1 MPQIKF
7 DIRGDNKELLDKLQQ
22 TQQAINATIGQ
33 LSQGGQQV
41 DKTFSRLGASIDKI
55 TKNAL
60 GGLKTMTAAMLGYTA
75 ISKVGDYMQEMIAN
89 VGQFNKAMTEV
100 STISKEVTENMADY
114 KKQVAGLTAEI
125 PIGATEAAKALYQ
138 IVSAGQEGADAM
150 KVLEVSAK
158 AAVGGGTETATAAD
172 AITTLLN
179 AYHLSASEAES
190 ISDKLFTTVRLGKT
204 TMTELGASIA
214 QAAPTAAAYGVSMNE
229 LLGAVATLT
238 KQGVPTAIAMTQIN
252 AAITEAVNVL
262 GDSAFEG
269 RTFAEAL
276 GEIRDSADG
285 SMTALKGSITNIRAL
300 KGALGL
306 TGDAASTAKSDLEAM
321 ANATGAAES
330 AFQKMNNTAGASAE
344 RLKSHFQAAIMPIAS
359 TTKSVSKFITDSLN
373 KAFDTGAMEDFAVT
387 LAGLVAGIGVYKA
400 SVLIATRM
408 SEGHTIA
415 SLAEAKAIAIKTKAQ
430 LAFNRALALS
440 PAEIVAISTAAL
452 AVAVYKLATAETGA
466 EAATTRLNEKLE
478 AQKRHQAELNER
490 NQKAIDMGSDVK
502 ASITERRKAIEE
514 LASRYPKII
523 SKYVD
528 EEYHLT
534 NILQLNKEIA
544 EYEGNRQTTVN
555 RKEQKDAER
564 YAGIYRKMVQSKNSS
579 ALLSQYKID
588 SSAYL
593 SPDETRTLSEANE
606 KYYDDNGFWASA
618 SSTVEERLAYFD
630 RIAKGLKKVEDSKA
644 TGKAIDKFNTTLKG
658 RDKGDLKRWQNV
670 FIKAQQ
676 RFRNGIKAV
685 NVKGFG
691 TLTEEQVALLLNSVT
706 KTDTSK
712 SSTAEKGYSYWEKE
726 RDKYETQMKK
736 YASGTKAFTQAR
748 KKFLEAEAELK
759 KYSKDDGSASTLQTN
774 KKNADDRQRL
784 ADTQTKA
791 KKEALRAKID
801 AEQAT
806 TQYEIDSLRDGSE
819 KRIKQIKFDNEKE
832 LEAIRRAKEDAVQA
846 HEDRARAIWEA
857 QNPNAGEQNRT
868 WENSGKVGKR
878 FDLTDEEK
886 KMFSARESL
895 AKETLNKQ
903 LEAEA
908 KANNQYMIDYLKQY
922 GSYEQQRL
930 AITEET
936 EKEIARLRAS
946 GASEWQVESAKE
958 VGKAQ
963 LDKLKSD
970 NVFDSI
976 DWNNVFG
983 DLQNKTKRYLVSLR
997 TQLEDILKDG
1007 SLKSIEDIEKI
1018 QKKIAEIREEEG
1030 RKGGLLSF
1038 RGSKSLEAQRLEENA
1053 HNAQSNL
1060 SQAIGEQTKAWFD
1073 LQSVK
1078 TKGGTTEQVT
1088 IAENKLAK
1096 AREKTAKASEK
1107 ARQAEE
1113 ASKKASAQA
1122 LADWF
1127 SDAQD
1132 FIAEKGIDQLPDL
1145 LNNLGLGSVGE
1156 KVGKGLSGFNNA
1168 AGAAADFASGN
1179 YIGAVAKG
1187 VSAIKDFGSAL
1198 GIGGG
1203 NADKVNKLTEENNK
1217 AIESLTQRIDLLK
1230 SAIEKNTGAK
1240 AVNIGNSAIK
1250 AQEEINKRAMETLQ
1264 AQMGYH
1270 SAHHSNS
1277 YYASDSKIA
1286 QMYGS
1291 EVNNAISAGEDMKK
1305 SIQGLND
1312 IYDMSP
1318 EQIAAIKTYMPQLWE
1333 YLTSVGK
1340 YDKSEYWESVVQ
1352 QADKLETITASIKEN
1367 ITGMTLDNLRSE
1379 FKTSLMDMDSDVEDF
1394 ADNLTQKMTDAFLDI
1409 QLGKEGGLYDEL
1421 EKWYDQYYDKLKD
1434 EELTPGEIEDAQ
1446 KHYQDIVQKGI
1457 NLRDQIAKLTGY
1469 DSASASQKATAN
1481 GIKSITADQAD
1492 QLVGR
1497 ITAMQIAVEAN
1508 RTTNSDMAEN
1518 VTLGVNYLMRINES
1532 VSLSNETLDAILLQ
1546 NVRSNSYLED
1556 IVRYNKA
1563 MYEGWNEEIIKI
1575 RRTIEERT

>member
-138 IVSAGQEGADAM
+138 IVSAGQEGANAM

-158 AAVGGGTETATAAD
+158 AAVGGVTETATAAD
-172 AITTLLN
+172 TITTLLN

-330 AFQKMNNTAGASAE
+330 AFRKMNNTAGASAE

-359 TTKSVSKFITDSLN
+359 ATKSVSKFITDSLN
-373 KAFDTGAMEDFAVT
+373 KAFDTGAMGDFAVT
-387 LAGLVAGIGVYKA
+387 LLGLVAGIGVYNA
-400 SVLIATRM
+400 SVLIATQR
-408 SEGHTIA
+408 SKGHTIA

-440 PAEIVAISTAAL
+440 PAAKVAILTAAL
-452 AVAVYKLATAETGA
+452 AVALYKLATAETGA
-466 EAATTRLNEKLE
+466 EAAATRLNEKLE

-544 EYEGNRQTTVN
+544 EYESNRQTTVN

-564 YAGIYRKMVQSKNSS
+564 YAAIFRQIARSKGGLSS
-579 ALLSQYKID
+579 LT
-588 SSAYL
+588 
-593 SPDETRTLSEANE
+593 PDEYKTYSEAEN
-606 KYYDDNGFWASA
+606 KFTDDNNFWTVA
-618 SSTVEERLAYFD
+618 SSDAKEKAAYFD

-644 TGKAIDKFNTTLKG
+644 TGKAIDKFNTSLKG

-691 TLTEEQVALLLNSVT
+691 MLTEEQVALLLNSVT

-983 DLQNKTKRYLVSLR
+983 DLQNKTKQYLVSLR

-1113 ASKKASAQA
+1113 ASKKTSAQA

-1156 KVGKGLSGFNNA
+1156 KLGKGLSGFNNA

-1198 GIGGG
+1198 GIGEG

-1264 AQMGYH
+1264 AQMGYN
-1270 SAHHSNS
+1270 SAHHSNA

-1286 QMYGS
+1286 QMYRS

-1379 FKTSLMDMDSDVEDF
+1379 FKTTLMDMDSDVEDF

>member
-138 IVSAGQEGADAM
+138 IVSAGQQGANAM

-158 AAVGGGTETATAAD
+158 AAVGGVTETATAAD
-172 AITTLLN
+172 TITTLLN

-373 KAFDTGAMEDFAVT
+373 KAFDTGAMDDFAVT

-400 SVLIATRM
+400 SILIATRM

-430 LAFNRALALS
+430 LAFNRALAMS
-440 PAEIVAISTAAL
+440 PAAIVAISTAAL

-466 EAATTRLNEKLE
+466 EAAATRLNEKLE
-478 AQKRHQAELNER
+478 KQKRHQAELNER

-555 RKEQKDAER
+555 RKKQKDAER
-564 YAGIYRKMVQSKNSS
+564 YAAIFRKIARSKGGLSS
-579 ALLSQYKID
+579 LT
-588 SSAYL
+588 
-593 SPDETRTLSEANE
+593 PDEYKTYSEAQ
-606 KYYDDNGFWASA
+606 KKFHDDNNFWTEA
-618 SSTVEERLAYFD
+618 SSGAKEKAAYFD
-630 RIAKGLKKVEDSKA
+630 RIAKGLKKEEDSKA
-644 TGKAIDKFNTTLKG
+644 TSKAIDKFNTTLKG

-691 TLTEEQVALLLNSVT
+691 MLTEEQVALLLNSVT
-706 KTDTSK
+706 KAATSK
-712 SSTAEKGYSYWEKE
+712 SSTAEK
-726 RDKYETQMKK
+726 
-736 YASGTKAFTQAR
+736 
-748 KKFLEAEAELK
+748 
-759 KYSKDDGSASTLQTN
+759 SKDDGSASTLQTN
-774 KKNADDRQRL
+774 KKNADDRQRF

-886 KMFSARESL
+886 KMFRARESL

-922 GSYEQQRL
+922 GSYDQQRL

-983 DLQNKTKRYLVSLR
+983 DLQNKTKQYLVSLR

-1038 RGSKSLEAQRLEENA
+1038 RGSKSLEAQRLDENA

-1060 SQAIGEQTKAWFD
+1060 SQAIGEQAKAWFD

-1078 TKGGTTEQVT
+1078 TKGGTAEQVT

-1145 LNNLGLGSVGE
+1145 LNNIGLGSAGE

-1264 AQMGYH
+1264 AQMGYN
-1270 SAHHSNS
+1270 SAHHSNA

-1286 QMYGS
+1286 QMYRS

-1379 FKTSLMDMDSDVEDF
+1379 FKTTLMDMDSDVEDF

-1421 EKWYDQYYDKLKD
+1421 EKWYDQYYNKLKD

>member
-7 DIRGDNKELLDKLQQ
+7 DITGENKELLGKLQQ
-22 TQQAINATIGQ
+22 AQQAINATIGQ

-41 DKTFSRLGASIDKI
+41 DKTFSKLGASIDKI

-75 ISKVGDYMQEMIAN
+75 ISKVGDYMQEMIASA
-89 VGQFNKAMTEV
+89 GQFSKAMTEV

-114 KKQVAGLTAEI
+114 KKQVTGLTAEI

-158 AAVGGGTETATAAD
+158 AAVGGVTETATAAD
-172 AITTLLN
+172 TITTLLN

-190 ISDKLFTTVRLGKT
+190 VSDKLFTTVRLGKT

-238 KQGVPTAIAMTQIN
+238 KQGVPTALAMTQIN

-330 AFQKMNNTAGASAE
+330 AFQKMNNTAGASAQ
-344 RLKSHFQAAIMPIAS
+344 RLKNHFQEALTPLAS

-373 KAFDTGAMEDFAVT
+373 KAFDTGAMDDFAVT

-400 SVLIATRM
+400 SVLIATKA

-430 LAFNRALALS
+430 LAFNRALSLT
-440 PAEIVAISTAAL
+440 PAAMVAIAVAAL
-452 AVAVYKLATAETGA
+452 GVAIYKLATAETGA
-466 EAATTRLNEKLE
+466 EAAATRLNEKLE
-478 AQKRHQAELNER
+478 EQERHQAELNER
-490 NQKAIDMGSDVK
+490 NQKAIDLGGDVK
-502 ASITERRKAIEE
+502 ASITERRKAIED

-544 EYEGNRQTTVN
+544 EYEGNRQTTAN

-564 YAGIYRKMVQSKNSS
+564 YSAIFRKVSQSKSGVASLTPDEKNTYFEGQKKFNEDNSFWTVENSS
-579 ALLSQYKID
+579 
-588 SSAYL
+588 
-593 SPDETRTLSEANE
+593 E
-606 KYYDDNGFWASA
+606 KDKA
-618 SSTVEERLAYFD
+618 AYFD
-630 RIAKGLKKVEDSKA
+630 RIAKGLKKKEDTKA
-644 TGKAIDKFNTTLKG
+644 TGKAIDKFTTTLKG
-658 RDKGDLKRWQNV
+658 RDKNDLKRWQDV

-706 KTDTSK
+706 KAGTSK
-712 SSTAEKGYSYWEKE
+712 NGTVEKGYDYWEKE
-726 RDKYETQMKK
+726 RDKYEAQMKK
-736 YASGTKAFTQAR
+736 YASGTKSFAQAR

-759 KYSKDDGSASTLQTN
+759 KYSKDDGSASSLQTN
-774 KKNADDRQRL
+774 KKNADDSQRL
-784 ADTQTKA
+784 ADTQVKA
-791 KKEALRAKID
+791 KREAQRAKID

-857 QNPNAGEQNRT
+857 QNPNAGEQGRT

-886 KMFSARESL
+886 NMFDARESL
-895 AKETLNKQ
+895 ANDTLNKQ

-908 KANNQYMIDYLKQY
+908 KANKQYMIDYLKQY

-946 GASEWQVESAKE
+946 GASEWQVATAKE
-958 VGKAQ
+958 TGKAQ

-983 DLQNKTKRYLVSLR
+983 DLQNKTKQYLVSLR

-1030 RKGGLLSF
+1030 RKGGLFSF
-1038 RGSKSLEAQRLEENA
+1038 RGSKSLEAQRLDENA

-1060 SQAIGEQTKAWFD
+1060 SQAIGEQSKAWFD

-1078 TKGGTTEQVT
+1078 TKGGTAEQVT

-1113 ASKKASAQA
+1113 ASKKTSAQA

-1145 LNNLGLGSVGE
+1145 LNNLGLGSTGE

-1168 AGAAADFASGN
+1168 AGAVADYASGN
-1179 YIGAVAKG
+1179 YIGAVVKG

-1203 NADKVNKLTEENNK
+1203 NAAKVNKLTEENNK
-1217 AIESLTQRIDLLK
+1217 AIERLTQRIDLLK
-1230 SAIEKNTGAK
+1230 SAIDKNTGAK
-1240 AVNIGNSAIK
+1240 AVDVGNSAIK

-1264 AQMGYH
+1264 AQMGYN
-1270 SAHHSNS
+1270 SAHHSNA

-1286 QMYGS
+1286 QMYRS
-1291 EVNNAISAGEDMKK
+1291 EVNNAVKAGEDMKK
-1305 SIQGLND
+1305 SIRGLND
-1312 IYDMSP
+1312 IYDMPP

-1340 YDKSEYWESVVQ
+1340 YDKSEYWEAVVK
-1352 QADKLETITASIKEN
+1352 QADKLETITASIKNN
-1367 ITGMTLDNLRSE
+1367 ITGMTLDSLRSE
-1379 FKTSLMDMDSDVEDF
+1379 FKTTLMDMDSDMEDF

-1434 EELTPGEIEDAQ
+1434 EKLTSAEVADAQ
-1446 KHYQDIVQKGI
+1446 KSYQDIVQQGI

-1469 DSASASQKATAN
+1469 DSATASQNATAN
-1481 GIKSITADQAD
+1481 GIESITADQAD

-1497 ITAMQIAVEAN
+1497 ITAMQIAVEAD

-1518 VTLGVNYLMRINES
+1518 VTLGVNYLMRVNES

>member
-7 DIRGDNKELLDKLQQ
+7 DIRGDNKELLSKLQQ

-114 KKQVAGLTAEI
+114 KKQVAGLTADI

-138 IVSAGQEGADAM
+138 IVSAGQEGANAM

-158 AAVGGGTETATAAD
+158 AAVGGVTETATAAD
-172 AITTLLN
+172 TITTLLN

-344 RLKSHFQAAIMPIAS
+344 RLKNHFQAAIMPIAS

-373 KAFDTGAMEDFAVT
+373 KAFDTGAMGDFAVT

-430 LAFNRALALS
+430 LAFNRALAMS
-440 PAEIVAISTAAL
+440 PAAIVAISTAAL

-466 EAATTRLNEKLE
+466 EAAATRLNEKLE

-555 RKEQKDAER
+555 RKEQKNAER
-564 YAGIYRKMVQSKNSS
+564 YAAIFRKIARSKGGLSS
-579 ALLSQYKID
+579 LT
-588 SSAYL
+588 
-593 SPDETRTLSEANE
+593 PDEYKTYSEAQN
-606 KYYDDNGFWASA
+606 KFHDDNNFWTEA
-618 SSTVEERLAYFD
+618 SSGAKEKAAYFD
-630 RIAKGLKKVEDSKA
+630 RIAKGLKKAEDSKA

-691 TLTEEQVALLLNSVT
+691 MLTEEQVALLLNSVT
-706 KTDTSK
+706 KAGTSK
-712 SSTAEKGYSYWEKE
+712 SSTAEK
-726 RDKYETQMKK
+726 
-736 YASGTKAFTQAR
+736 
-748 KKFLEAEAELK
+748 
-759 KYSKDDGSASTLQTN
+759 SKDDGSASALQTN

-784 ADTQTKA
+784 ADMQTKA

-819 KRIKQIKFDNEKE
+819 KRIRQIKFDNEKE

-936 EKEIARLRAS
+936 EKEIERLRAS
-946 GASEWQVESAKE
+946 GASEWQVETAKE

-983 DLQNKTKRYLVSLR
+983 DLQNKTKQYLVSLR

-1078 TKGGTTEQVT
+1078 TKGGTAEQVT

-1145 LNNLGLGSVGE
+1145 LNNIGLGSAGE

-1203 NADKVNKLTEENNK
+1203 NAAKVNKLTEENNK
-1217 AIESLTQRIDLLK
+1217 AIETLTQRIDLLK
-1230 SAIEKNTGAK
+1230 SAIDKNTGAK

-1264 AQMGYH
+1264 AQMGYS
-1270 SAHHSNS
+1270 SAHHSNA

-1286 QMYGS
+1286 QMYRS
-1291 EVNNAISAGEDMKK
+1291 EVNNAISAGENMKK
-1305 SIQGLND
+1305 SIRGLND
-1312 IYDMSP
+1312 VYDMSP
-1318 EQIAAIKTYMPQLWE
+1318 EQIAAIKTYMPKLWE

-1340 YDKSEYWESVVQ
+1340 YDKSEYWEAVVQ
-1352 QADKLETITASIKEN
+1352 QADKLETITANVKNN

-1379 FKTSLMDMDSDVEDF
+1379 FKTTLMDMDSDVEDF

-1421 EKWYDQYYDKLKD
+1421 GKWYDYYYDKLKD
-1434 EELTPGEIEDAQ
+1434 EALTPGEIEDAQ

-1497 ITAMQIAVEAN
+1497 ITAMQIAVDAN
-1508 RTTNSDMAEN
+1508 RATNSDMAEN

>member
-138 IVSAGQEGADAM
+138 IVSSGQEGANAM

-158 AAVGGGTETATAAD
+158 AAVGGVTETATAAD
-172 AITTLLN
+172 TITTLLN

-344 RLKSHFQAAIMPIAS
+344 RLKSHFQTAIMPIAS

-440 PAEIVAISTAAL
+440 PAAIVAISTAAL

-466 EAATTRLNEKLE
+466 EAAATRLNEKLE

-544 EYEGNRQTTVN
+544 EYEANRQTTAN
-555 RKEQKDAER
+555 RKEQKDAEK
-564 YAGIYRKMVQSKNSS
+564 YAAVIRKASRSKNGVASLNPADRKLHEKAMQKFEDGNNFWTKVSS
-579 ALLSQYKID
+579 NPQDIA
-588 SSAYL
+588 
-593 SPDETRTLSEANE
+593 
-606 KYYDDNGFWASA
+606 
-618 SSTVEERLAYFD
+618 AYFD
-630 RIAKGLKKVEDSKA
+630 RIAAGLKKEEDSKA

-691 TLTEEQVALLLNSVT
+691 MLTEGQVALLLNSVT
-706 KTDTSK
+706 KTYTSK

-774 KKNADDRQRL
+774 KKNADDSQRL
-784 ADTQTKA
+784 ADMQTKA

-819 KRIKQIKFDNEKE
+819 KRIKQIKFDHEKE

-857 QNPNAGEQNRT
+857 QNPNAGEQA
-868 WENSGKVGKR
+868 NSGKVGKR

-908 KANNQYMIDYLKQY
+908 QANNQYMIDYLKQY

-983 DLQNKTKRYLVSLR
+983 DLQNKTKQYLVSLR

-1038 RGSKSLEAQRLEENA
+1038 RGSKSLEAQRLDENA
-1053 HNAQSNL
+1053 RNAQSNL

-1145 LNNLGLGSVGE
+1145 LNNIGLGSVGE
-1156 KVGKGLSGFNNA
+1156 KVGKGISGFNNA
-1168 AGAAADFASGN
+1168 SGAVADFASGN

-1203 NADKVNKLTEENNK
+1203 NAAKVNKLTEENNK
-1217 AIESLTQRIDLLK
+1217 AIETLTQRIDLLK

-1250 AQEEINKRAMETLQ
+1250 AQKEINKRAMETLK

-1270 SAHHSNS
+1270 SAHRSNS

-1286 QMYGS
+1286 QMYRS

-1305 SIQGLND
+1305 SIQGLNA

-1352 QADKLETITASIKEN
+1352 QADKLETITASVKEN

-1379 FKTSLMDMDSDVEDF
+1379 FKTTLMDMDSDVEDF

-1446 KHYQDIVQKGI
+1446 KHYQDIVQQGI

-1469 DSASASQKATAN
+1469 DSASASQEVTAN

>member
-1 MPQIKF
+1 MPQVKF
-7 DIRGDNKELLDKLQQ
+7 DITGENKELLGKLQQ
-22 TQQAINATIGQ
+22 AQQAINATIGQ

-41 DKTFSRLGASIDKI
+41 DKTFSRLDASIDKI

-138 IVSAGQEGADAM
+138 IVSAGQEGANAM

-158 AAVGGGTETATAAD
+158 AAVGGVTETATAAD
-172 AITTLLN
+172 TITTLLN

-214 QAAPTAAAYGVSMNE
+214 QAAPTAAAYGVSINE

-359 TTKSVSKFITDSLN
+359 ATKSVSKFITDSLN
-373 KAFDTGAMEDFAVT
+373 KAFDTGAMGDFAVT
-387 LAGLVAGIGVYKA
+387 LLGLVAGIGVYNA
-400 SVLIATRM
+400 SVLIATQR
-408 SEGHTIA
+408 SKGHTIA

-430 LAFNRALALS
+430 LAFNSALALS
-440 PAEIVAISTAAL
+440 PAAIVAISTAAL
-452 AVAVYKLATAETGA
+452 AVAVYKLATTETGA
-466 EAATTRLNEKLE
+466 EAATAKLNEKLE
-478 AQKRHQAELNER
+478 AQKRHQAELNEQ

-544 EYEGNRQTTVN
+544 EYESNRQTTVN

-564 YAGIYRKMVQSKNSS
+564 YAAIFRQIARSKGGLSS
-579 ALLSQYKID
+579 LT
-588 SSAYL
+588 
-593 SPDETRTLSEANE
+593 PDEYKTYSEAQD
-606 KYYDDNGFWASA
+606 KFLDDNNFWTVA
-618 SSTVEERLAYFD
+618 SSDAKEKAAYFD
-630 RIAKGLKKVEDSKA
+630 RIAKGLKKKEDSKA

-706 KTDTSK
+706 KTATSK

-726 RDKYETQMKK
+726 RDKYEAEMKK

-806 TQYEIDSLRDGSE
+806 TQYEINSLRDGSE
-819 KRIKQIKFDNEKE
+819 KRIRQIKFDNEKE

-946 GASEWQVESAKE
+946 RASEWQVESAKE

-970 NVFDSI
+970 NIFDSI

-983 DLQNKTKRYLVSLR
+983 DLQNKTMQYLVSLR

-1038 RGSKSLEAQRLEENA
+1038 RGSKSLEAQRLDENA

-1078 TKGGTTEQVT
+1078 TNGGTTEQVT

-1203 NADKVNKLTEENNK
+1203 NAEKVNKLTEENNK
-1217 AIESLTQRIDLLK
+1217 AIETLTQRIDLLK
-1230 SAIEKNTGAK
+1230 SAIDKNTGAK

-1264 AQMGYH
+1264 AQMGYN
-1270 SAHHSNS
+1270 SAHHSNAH
-1277 YYASDSKIA
+1277 YASDSKIA
-1286 QMYGS
+1286 QMYRS

-1305 SIQGLND
+1305 SIRGLND

-1340 YDKSEYWESVVQ
+1340 YDKSEYWEAVVQ
-1352 QADKLETITASIKEN
+1352 QAGKLETITAKVKDN

-1379 FKTSLMDMDSDVEDF
+1379 FKTTLMDMDSDMEDF

-1421 EKWYDQYYDKLKD
+1421 KKWYNQYYDKLKD
-1434 EELTPGEIEDAQ
+1434 EELTPGEVEDAQ
-1446 KHYQDIVQKGI
+1446 NRYQEIVQQGI
-1457 NLRDQIAKLTGY
+1457 NLRDRIAKLTGY
-1469 DSASASQKATAN
+1469 DSASASQNATAN

-1508 RTTNSDMAEN
+1508 RATNSDMAEN
-1518 VTLGVNYLMRINES
+1518 VALGVNYLMRVNES

>member
-41 DKTFSRLGASIDKI
+41 DKTFSRLGASIDNI

-138 IVSAGQEGADAM
+138 IVSAGQEGANAM

-158 AAVGGGTETATAAD
+158 AAVGGVTETATAAD
-172 AITTLLN
+172 TITTLLN

-373 KAFDTGAMEDFAVT
+373 RAFDTGAMEDFAVT

-440 PAEIVAISTAAL
+440 PAAIVAISTAAL

-466 EAATTRLNEKLE
+466 EAAATRLNEKLE

-555 RKEQKDAER
+555 RKEQKDAEK
-564 YAGIYRKMVQSKNSS
+564 YADVIRKASRSKNGVAS
-579 ALLSQYKID
+579 
-588 SSAYL
+588 L
-593 SPDETRTLSEANE
+593 SPAERKLHEEAQERFEN
-606 KYYDDNGFWASA
+606 DNGFATILASNPQDVA
-618 SSTVEERLAYFD
+618 AYFD

-691 TLTEEQVALLLNSVT
+691 MLTEEQVALLLNSVT

-819 KRIKQIKFDNEKE
+819 KRIRQIKFDNEKE

-983 DLQNKTKRYLVSLR
+983 DLQNKTKQYLVSLR

-1078 TKGGTTEQVT
+1078 TKGGTTEQTT

-1217 AIESLTQRIDLLK
+1217 AIESLTQRINLLK

-1240 AVNIGNSAIK
+1240 AVNIGNSSIK

-1270 SAHHSNS
+1270 SAHRSNS

-1286 QMYGS
+1286 QMYRS
-1291 EVNNAISAGEDMKK
+1291 EVDNAISAGEDMKK

-1352 QADKLETITASIKEN
+1352 QAGKLETITASIKKN

-1379 FKTSLMDMDSDVEDF
+1379 FKNTLMDMDSDVEDF
-1394 ADNLTQKMTDAFLDI
+1394 ADNFTQKMTDALLNI
-1409 QLGKEGGLYDEL
+1409 ELGKEGGLYDEL
-1421 EKWYDQYYDKLKD
+1421 KKWYDKYYDILKNEALSPD
-1434 EELTPGEIEDAQ
+1434 ELEDALEGAR
-1446 KHYQDIVQKGI
+1446 KDYQVIVQKGI
-1457 NLRDQIAKLTGY
+1457 NVRDNIAKITGY

>member
-125 PIGATEAAKALYQ
+125 PVGATEAAKALYQ

-158 AAVGGGTETATAAD
+158 AAVGGVTETATAAD
-172 AITTLLN
+172 TITTLLN

-373 KAFDTGAMEDFAVT
+373 KAFDTGAMDDFAVT

-400 SVLIATRM
+400 SILIATRM

-440 PAEIVAISTAAL
+440 PAAIVAISTAAL

-466 EAATTRLNEKLE
+466 EAAATRLNAKLE

-544 EYEGNRQTTVN
+544 EYEGNRQTKAN
-555 RKEQKDAER
+555 RKEQKDAEK
-564 YAGIYRKMVQSKNSS
+564 YADVIRRASRSKNGVASLNP
-579 ALLSQYKID
+579 ADRKLH
-588 SSAYL
+588 
-593 SPDETRTLSEANE
+593 E
-606 KYYDDNGFWASA
+606 KAMQKFEDDNNFWTKV
-618 SSTVEERLAYFD
+618 SSNPQDIAAYFD
-630 RIAKGLKKVEDSKA
+630 RIAKGLKKEEDSKA

-691 TLTEEQVALLLNSVT
+691 MLTEEQVALLLNSVT

-712 SSTAEKGYSYWEKE
+712 SSTAEKGYS
-726 RDKYETQMKK
+726 
-736 YASGTKAFTQAR
+736 
-748 KKFLEAEAELK
+748 
-759 KYSKDDGSASTLQTN
+759 SASTLQTN

-895 AKETLNKQ
+895 ANETLNKQ

-983 DLQNKTKRYLVSLR
+983 DLQNKTKQYLVSLR

-1030 RKGGLLSF
+1030 RKGGILSF

-1078 TKGGTTEQVT
+1078 TNGGTTEQVT

-1145 LNNLGLGSVGE
+1145 LNNIGLGSVGE

-1168 AGAAADFASGN
+1168 SGAVADFASGN

-1203 NADKVNKLTEENNK
+1203 NAAKVNKLTEENNK
-1217 AIESLTQRIDLLK
+1217 AIETLTQRIDLLK
-1230 SAIEKNTGAK
+1230 SAIDKNTGAK

-1286 QMYGS
+1286 QMYRS

-1318 EQIAAIKTYMPQLWE
+1318 EQIAAIKTYMPKLWE

-1340 YDKSEYWESVVQ
+1340 YDKSEYWEAVVQ
-1352 QADKLETITASIKEN
+1352 QADKLETITANVKNN
-1367 ITGMTLDNLRSE
+1367 ITGMTLDSLRSE
-1379 FKTSLMDMDSDVEDF
+1379 FKTTLMDMDSDVEDF

-1421 EKWYDQYYDKLKD
+1421 ENWYNYYYDKLKD
-1434 EELTPGEIEDAQ
+1434 EALTPGEVEDAQ
-1446 KHYQDIVQKGI
+1446 KSYQEIVQQGI

>member
-7 DIRGDNKELLDKLQQ
+7 DIKGDNKELLDKLQQ

-60 GGLKTMTAAMLGYTA
+60 GGFKTMTAAMLGYTA

-89 VGQFNKAMTEV
+89 VGQFSKAMTEV

-138 IVSAGQEGADAM
+138 IVSAGQEGANAM

-158 AAVGGGTETATAAD
+158 AAVGGVTETATAAD
-172 AITTLLN
+172 TITTLLN

-190 ISDKLFTTVRLGKT
+190 VSDKLFTTVRLGKT

-373 KAFDTGAMEDFAVT
+373 KAFDTGAMDDFAVT

-400 SVLIATRM
+400 SILIATRM

-440 PAEIVAISTAAL
+440 PAAIVAISTAAL

-466 EAATTRLNEKLE
+466 EAAAQRLNEKLE

-544 EYEGNRQTTVN
+544 EYESNRQTTAN
-555 RKEQKDAER
+555 RKEQKNAER
-564 YAGIYRKMVQSKNSS
+564 YADVIRKASRNKNGVAS
-579 ALLSQYKID
+579 
-588 SSAYL
+588 L
-593 SPDETRTLSEANE
+593 SPADRKLHE
-606 KYYDDNGFWASA
+606 KAMQKFEDDNNFWTKV
-618 SSTVEERLAYFD
+618 SSNPQDIAAYFD

-685 NVKGFG
+685 YVKGFG
-691 TLTEEQVALLLNSVT
+691 MLTEEQVALLLNSVT

-726 RDKYETQMKK
+726 RDKYETQMKN

-759 KYSKDDGSASTLQTN
+759 KYSKDDGSASTLQTS

-806 TQYEIDSLRDGSE
+806 IQYEIDSLRDGSE

-936 EKEIARLRAS
+936 EKEIERLRAS

-983 DLQNKTKRYLVSLR
+983 DLQNKTKQYLVSLR

-1007 SLKSIEDIEKI
+1007 SLKSIDDIEKI

-1038 RGSKSLEAQRLEENA
+1038 RGSKSLEAQRLGENA

-1203 NADKVNKLTEENNK
+1203 NAAKVNKLTEENNK
-1217 AIESLTQRIDLLK
+1217 AIETLTQRIDLLK
-1230 SAIEKNTGAK
+1230 SAIDKNTGAK

-1270 SAHHSNS
+1270 SAHRSNS

-1286 QMYGS
+1286 QMYRS
-1291 EVNNAISAGEDMKK
+1291 EVNNAIRAGEDMKK
-1305 SIQGLND
+1305 SIRGLND

-1379 FKTSLMDMDSDVEDF
+1379 FKTTLMDMDSDVEDF

-1421 EKWYDQYYDKLKD
+1421 EKWYNYYYDKLKD
-1434 EELTPGEIEDAQ
+1434 EELTPGEVEDAQ
-1446 KHYQDIVQKGI
+1446 KSYQEIVQQGI

-1508 RTTNSDMAEN
+1508 KTTNSDMAEN

>member
-138 IVSAGQEGADAM
+138 IVSAGQEGANAM

-158 AAVGGGTETATAAD
+158 AAVGGVTETATAAD
-172 AITTLLN
+172 TITTLLN

-190 ISDKLFTTVRLGKT
+190 VSDKLFTTVRLGKT

-214 QAAPTAAAYGVSMNE
+214 QAAPTAAAYGVSINE

-344 RLKSHFQAAIMPIAS
+344 RLKSHFQVAIMPIAS

-373 KAFDTGAMEDFAVT
+373 KAFDTGAMDDFAVT

-400 SVLIATRM
+400 SILIATRM

-440 PAEIVAISTAAL
+440 PAAIVAISTAAL

-466 EAATTRLNEKLE
+466 EAAATRLNEKLE

-544 EYEGNRQTTVN
+544 EYEGNRQTKAN
-555 RKEQKDAER
+555 RKEQKDAEK
-564 YAGIYRKMVQSKNSS
+564 YADVIRKASRSKNGVASLNS
-579 ALLSQYKID
+579 ADRKLH
-588 SSAYL
+588 
-593 SPDETRTLSEANE
+593 E
-606 KYYDDNGFWASA
+606 KAMQKFEDDNNFWTKV
-618 SSTVEERLAYFD
+618 SSNPQDIAAYFD
-630 RIAKGLKKVEDSKA
+630 RIAKGLKKEEDSKA

-691 TLTEEQVALLLNSVT
+691 MLTEEQVALLLNGVT
-706 KTDTSK
+706 KAGTSK
-712 SSTAEKGYSYWEKE
+712 SSTAEK
-726 RDKYETQMKK
+726 
-736 YASGTKAFTQAR
+736 
-748 KKFLEAEAELK
+748 
-759 KYSKDDGSASTLQTN
+759 SKDDGSASTLKAN
-774 KKNADDRQRL
+774 KKNADDSQRL
-784 ADTQTKA
+784 ADMQTKA
-791 KKEALRAKID
+791 KREALRAKID
-801 AEQAT
+801 AKQAT

-857 QNPNAGEQNRT
+857 QNPDAEEQNRT

-983 DLQNKTKRYLVSLR
+983 DLQNKTKQYLVSLR

-1038 RGSKSLEAQRLEENA
+1038 RGSKSLEAQRLDENA

-1078 TKGGTTEQVT
+1078 TQGGTTEQVT

-1145 LNNLGLGSVGE
+1145 LNNIGLGSAGE

-1203 NADKVNKLTEENNK
+1203 NAAKVNKLTEENNK
-1217 AIESLTQRIDLLK
+1217 AIETLTQRIDLLK
-1230 SAIEKNTGAK
+1230 SAIDKNTGAN

-1264 AQMGYH
+1264 AQMGYS
-1270 SAHHSNS
+1270 SAHHSNA
-1277 YYASDSKIA
+1277 YYVSDSKIA
-1286 QMYGS
+1286 QMYRS
-1291 EVNNAISAGEDMKK
+1291 EVNNAIRAGEDMKK

-1379 FKTSLMDMDSDVEDF
+1379 FKTTLMDMDSDVEDF

-1421 EKWYDQYYDKLKD
+1421 EKWYNYYYDKLKD
-1434 EELTPGEIEDAQ
+1434 EELTPGEVEDAQ
-1446 KHYQDIVQKGI
+1446 KSYQEIVQQGI

-1481 GIKSITADQAD
+1481 GIKSITADQTD

>member
-138 IVSAGQEGADAM
+138 IVSAGQQGANAM

-158 AAVGGGTETATAAD
+158 AAVGGVTETATAAD
-172 AITTLLN
+172 TITTLLN

-373 KAFDTGAMEDFAVT
+373 KAFDTGAMDDFAVT

-400 SVLIATRM
+400 SILIATRM

-440 PAEIVAISTAAL
+440 PAAIVAISTAAL

-466 EAATTRLNEKLE
+466 EAAATRLNEKLE

-564 YAGIYRKMVQSKNSS
+564 YAAIFRKIARSKGGLSS
-579 ALLSQYKID
+579 LT
-588 SSAYL
+588 
-593 SPDETRTLSEANE
+593 PDEYKTYSEAQN
-606 KYYDDNGFWASA
+606 KFHDDNNFWTEA
-618 SSTVEERLAYFD
+618 SSGAKEKAAYFD

-691 TLTEEQVALLLNSVT
+691 MLTEEQVALLLNSVT
-706 KTDTSK
+706 KAGTSK
-712 SSTAEKGYSYWEKE
+712 SSTAEK
-726 RDKYETQMKK
+726 
-736 YASGTKAFTQAR
+736 
-748 KKFLEAEAELK
+748 
-759 KYSKDDGSASTLQTN
+759 SKDDGSASVLQTN

-886 KMFSARESL
+886 KMFRARESL

-922 GSYEQQRL
+922 GSYDQQRL

-983 DLQNKTKRYLVSLR
+983 DLQNKTKQYLVSLR

-1078 TKGGTTEQVT
+1078 TKGGTAEQVT

-1145 LNNLGLGSVGE
+1145 LNNIGLGSAGE

-1203 NADKVNKLTEENNK
+1203 NADKVNKLTEENNR

-1264 AQMGYH
+1264 AQMGYN
-1270 SAHHSNS
+1270 SAHHSNA

-1286 QMYGS
+1286 QMYRS
-1291 EVNNAISAGEDMKK
+1291 EVNNAIIAGEDMKK

-1379 FKTSLMDMDSDVEDF
+1379 FKTTLMDMDSDVEDF

-1421 EKWYDQYYDKLKD
+1421 EKWYDQYYNKLKD

>member
-138 IVSAGQEGADAM
+138 IVSAGQQGANAM

-158 AAVGGGTETATAAD
+158 AAVGGVTETATAAD
-172 AITTLLN
+172 TITTLLN

-373 KAFDTGAMEDFAVT
+373 KAFDTGAMDDFAVT

-430 LAFNRALALS
+430 LAFNRALAMS
-440 PAEIVAISTAAL
+440 PAAIVAISTAAL

-466 EAATTRLNEKLE
+466 EAAATRLNEKLE

-544 EYEGNRQTTVN
+544 EYEGNRQTTAN
-555 RKEQKDAER
+555 RKEQKDAEK
-564 YAGIYRKMVQSKNSS
+564 YADVIRKASRSKNGVASLNP
-579 ALLSQYKID
+579 ADRKLHEQAMQKF
-588 SSAYL
+588 
-593 SPDETRTLSEANE
+593 E
-606 KYYDDNGFWASA
+606 DDNNFWTKV
-618 SSTVEERLAYFD
+618 SSNPQDIAAYFD

-691 TLTEEQVALLLNSVT
+691 MLTEEQVALLLNSVT
-706 KTDTSK
+706 KTGTSK
-712 SSTAEKGYSYWEKE
+712 SSTAEK
-726 RDKYETQMKK
+726 
-736 YASGTKAFTQAR
+736 
-748 KKFLEAEAELK
+748 
-759 KYSKDDGSASTLQTN
+759 SKDDGSASTLQTN

-886 KMFSARESL
+886 KMFRARESL

-922 GSYEQQRL
+922 GSYDKQRL

-983 DLQNKTKRYLVSLR
+983 DLQNKTKQYLVSLR

-1038 RGSKSLEAQRLEENA
+1038 RGSKSLEAQRLDENA

-1078 TKGGTTEQVT
+1078 TKGGTAEQVT

-1145 LNNLGLGSVGE
+1145 LNNIGLGSAGE

-1264 AQMGYH
+1264 AQMGYN
-1270 SAHHSNS
+1270 SAHHSNA
-1277 YYASDSKIA
+1277 YYANDSKIA
-1286 QMYGS
+1286 QMYRS

-1318 EQIAAIKTYMPQLWE
+1318 DQIAAIKTYMPQLWE

-1367 ITGMTLDNLRSE
+1367 ITGMTLENLRSE
-1379 FKTSLMDMDSDVEDF
+1379 FKTTLMDMDSDVEDF

-1421 EKWYDQYYDKLKD
+1421 EKWYDQYYNKLKD

-1446 KHYQDIVQKGI
+1446 KRYQDIVQKGI
-1457 NLRDQIAKLTGY
+1457 ELRDQIAKLTGY

>member
-1 MPQIKF
+1 
-7 DIRGDNKELLDKLQQ
+7 
-22 TQQAINATIGQ
+22 
-33 LSQGGQQV
+33 
-41 DKTFSRLGASIDKI
+41 
-55 TKNAL
+55 
-60 GGLKTMTAAMLGYTA
+60 MTAAMLGYTA

-138 IVSAGQEGADAM
+138 IVSAGQEGANAM

-158 AAVGGGTETATAAD
+158 AAVGGVTETATAAD
-172 AITTLLN
+172 TITTLLN

-373 KAFDTGAMEDFAVT
+373 RAFDTGAMEDFAVT

-440 PAEIVAISTAAL
+440 PAAIVAISTAAL

-466 EAATTRLNEKLE
+466 EAAATRLNEKLE

-555 RKEQKDAER
+555 RKEQKDAEK
-564 YAGIYRKMVQSKNSS
+564 YADVIRKASRSKNGVAS
-579 ALLSQYKID
+579 
-588 SSAYL
+588 L
-593 SPDETRTLSEANE
+593 SPAERKLHEEAQERFEN
-606 KYYDDNGFWASA
+606 DNGFATILASNPQDVA
-618 SSTVEERLAYFD
+618 AYFD

-691 TLTEEQVALLLNSVT
+691 MLTEEQVALLLNSVT

-819 KRIKQIKFDNEKE
+819 KRIRQIKFDNEKE

-983 DLQNKTKRYLVSLR
+983 DLQNKTKQYLVSLR

-1078 TKGGTTEQVT
+1078 TKGGTTEQTT

-1217 AIESLTQRIDLLK
+1217 AIESLTQRINLLK

-1240 AVNIGNSAIK
+1240 AVNIGNSSIK

-1270 SAHHSNS
+1270 SAHRSNS

-1286 QMYGS
+1286 QMYRS
-1291 EVNNAISAGEDMKK
+1291 EVDNAISAGEDMKK

-1352 QADKLETITASIKEN
+1352 QAGKLETITASIKKN

-1379 FKTSLMDMDSDVEDF
+1379 FKNTLMDMDSDVEDF
-1394 ADNLTQKMTDAFLDI
+1394 ADNFTQKMTDALLNI
-1409 QLGKEGGLYDEL
+1409 ELGKEGGLYDEL
-1421 EKWYDQYYDKLKD
+1421 KKWYDKYYDILKNEALSPD
-1434 EELTPGEIEDAQ
+1434 ELEDALEGAR
-1446 KHYQDIVQKGI
+1446 KDYQVIVQKGI
-1457 NLRDQIAKLTGY
+1457 NVRDNIAKITGY

>member
-114 KKQVAGLTAEI
+114 KKQVAGLTADI

-138 IVSAGQEGADAM
+138 IVSAGQEGANAM

-158 AAVGGGTETATAAD
+158 AAVGGVTETATAAD
-172 AITTLLN
+172 TITTLLN

-373 KAFDTGAMEDFAVT
+373 KAFDTGAMDDFAVT

-400 SVLIATRM
+400 SILIATRM

-440 PAEIVAISTAAL
+440 PAAIVAISTAAL

-466 EAATTRLNEKLE
+466 EAAATRLNEKLE

-555 RKEQKDAER
+555 RKEQKDAEK
-564 YAGIYRKMVQSKNSS
+564 YADVIRKASRSKNGVASLNP
-579 ALLSQYKID
+579 ADRILHEQAMQKF
-588 SSAYL
+588 
-593 SPDETRTLSEANE
+593 E
-606 KYYDDNGFWASA
+606 DDNNFWTKV
-618 SSTVEERLAYFD
+618 SSNPQDIAAYFD

-691 TLTEEQVALLLNSVT
+691 MLTEEQVALLLNSVT

-983 DLQNKTKRYLVSLR
+983 DLQNKTKQYLVSLR

-1038 RGSKSLEAQRLEENA
+1038 RGSKSLEAQRLDENA

-1073 LQSVK
+1073 LKSVK
-1078 TKGGTTEQVT
+1078 TKGGTAEQVT

-1145 LNNLGLGSVGE
+1145 LNNIGLGSAGE

-1217 AIESLTQRIDLLK
+1217 AIESLTQRINLLK

-1240 AVNIGNSAIK
+1240 AVNIGNSTIK

-1277 YYASDSKIA
+1277 HYASDSKIA
-1286 QMYGS
+1286 QMYRS

-1379 FKTSLMDMDSDVEDF
+1379 FKTTLMDMDSDVEDF
-1394 ADNLTQKMTDAFLDI
+1394 ADNLTQKITDAFLDI

-1446 KHYQDIVQKGI
+1446 KHYQDIVQNGI
-1457 NLRDQIAKLTGY
+1457 ELRDRIANLTGY

>member
-22 TQQAINATIGQ
+22 TQQAVNATIGQ

-114 KKQVAGLTAEI
+114 KKQVAGLTADI

-138 IVSAGQEGADAM
+138 IVSAGQQGADAM

-158 AAVGGGTETATAAD
+158 AAVGGVTETATAAD
-172 AITTLLN
+172 TITTLLN

-285 SMTALKGSITNIRAL
+285 SMTALEGSITNIRAL

-373 KAFDTGAMEDFAVT
+373 KAFDTGAMDDFAVT

-400 SVLIATRM
+400 SILIATRM

-430 LAFNRALALS
+430 LAFNRALAMS
-440 PAEIVAISTAAL
+440 PAAIVAISTAAL

-466 EAATTRLNEKLE
+466 EAAATRLNEKLE

-490 NQKAIDMGSDVK
+490 NQKAIEMGSDVK

-555 RKEQKDAER
+555 RKEQKDAEK
-564 YAGIYRKMVQSKNSS
+564 YADVIRKAARSKNGVAS
-579 ALLSQYKID
+579 
-588 SSAYL
+588 L
-593 SPDETRTLSEANE
+593 SPADRKLHEQAMQKFE
-606 KYYDDNGFWASA
+606 DDNNFWTKVTSNPQDIA
-618 SSTVEERLAYFD
+618 AYFD
-630 RIAKGLKKVEDSKA
+630 RIAKGLKKEEDSKA
-644 TGKAIDKFNTTLKG
+644 TGKAIDKFTASLKS
-658 RDKGDLKRWQNV
+658 RDKNDLKRWQNV

-676 RFRNGIKAV
+676 RLRNGIKAV
-685 NVKGFG
+685 HVKGFG
-691 TLTEEQVALLLNSVT
+691 TLTEGQVALLLNSVT
-706 KTDTSK
+706 KTYTSK
-712 SSTAEKGYSYWEKE
+712 SNTAEKGYSFWEKE
-726 RDKYETQMKK
+726 RDKYEAEMKK

-774 KKNADDRQRL
+774 MKNADDSQRL
-784 ADTQTKA
+784 ADMQTKA

-806 TQYEIDSLRDGSE
+806 IQYEIDSLRDGSE
-819 KRIKQIKFDNEKE
+819 KRIRQIKFDNEKE

-983 DLQNKTKRYLVSLR
+983 DLQNKTKQYLVSLR

-1038 RGSKSLEAQRLEENA
+1038 RGSKSLEAQRLDENA

-1078 TKGGTTEQVT
+1078 TKGGTAEQVT

-1203 NADKVNKLTEENNK
+1203 NAAKVNKLTEENNK
-1217 AIESLTQRIDLLK
+1217 AIETLTQRIDLLK
-1230 SAIEKNTGAK
+1230 SAIDKNTGAK

-1264 AQMGYH
+1264 AQMSYT
-1270 SAHHSNS
+1270 SAHHSNA
-1277 YYASDSKIA
+1277 YYVSDSKIA
-1286 QMYGS
+1286 QMYRS
-1291 EVNNAISAGEDMKK
+1291 EVNNAIRAGEDMKK

-1352 QADKLETITASIKEN
+1352 QADKLETITASVKKN

-1379 FKTSLMDMDSDVEDF
+1379 FKTTLMDMDSDVEDF
-1394 ADNLTQKMTDAFLDI
+1394 ADNFTQKITDAFLDI
-1409 QLGKEGGLYDEL
+1409 KLGKEGGLYDKL

-1446 KHYQDIVQKGI
+1446 KHYQDIVQQGI

-1469 DSASASQKATAN
+1469 DSASASQEATAN

-1508 RTTNSDMAEN
+1508 RATNSDMAEN

>member
-1 MPQIKF
+1 
-7 DIRGDNKELLDKLQQ
+7 
-22 TQQAINATIGQ
+22 
-33 LSQGGQQV
+33 
-41 DKTFSRLGASIDKI
+41 
-55 TKNAL
+55 
-60 GGLKTMTAAMLGYTA
+60 
-75 ISKVGDYMQEMIAN
+75 
-89 VGQFNKAMTEV
+89 MTEV

-138 IVSAGQEGADAM
+138 IVSAGQQGANAM

-158 AAVGGGTETATAAD
+158 AAVGGVTETATAAD
-172 AITTLLN
+172 TITTLLN

-373 KAFDTGAMEDFAVT
+373 KAFDTGAMDEFAVT

-400 SVLIATRM
+400 SILIATRM

-440 PAEIVAISTAAL
+440 PAAIVAISTAAL

-466 EAATTRLNEKLE
+466 EAAATRLNEKLE

-564 YAGIYRKMVQSKNSS
+564 YAAIFRKIARSKGGLSS
-579 ALLSQYKID
+579 LT
-588 SSAYL
+588 
-593 SPDETRTLSEANE
+593 PDEYKTYSEAQN
-606 KYYDDNGFWASA
+606 KFHDDNNFWTEA
-618 SSTVEERLAYFD
+618 SSGAKEKAAYFD

-691 TLTEEQVALLLNSVT
+691 MLTEEQVALLLNSVT
-706 KTDTSK
+706 KAATSK
-712 SSTAEKGYSYWEKE
+712 SSTAEK
-726 RDKYETQMKK
+726 
-736 YASGTKAFTQAR
+736 
-748 KKFLEAEAELK
+748 
-759 KYSKDDGSASTLQTN
+759 SKDDGSASTLQTN
-774 KKNADDRQRL
+774 KKNADDRQRF

-886 KMFSARESL
+886 KMFRARESL

-922 GSYEQQRL
+922 GSYDQQRL

-983 DLQNKTKRYLVSLR
+983 DLQNKTKQYLVSLR

-1038 RGSKSLEAQRLEENA
+1038 RGSKSLEAQRLDENA

-1078 TKGGTTEQVT
+1078 TKGGTAEQVT

-1145 LNNLGLGSVGE
+1145 LNNIGLGSAGE

-1264 AQMGYH
+1264 AQMGYN
-1270 SAHHSNS
+1270 SAHHSNA

-1286 QMYGS
+1286 QMYRS

-1352 QADKLETITASIKEN
+1352 QADKLESITASIKEN

-1379 FKTSLMDMDSDVEDF
+1379 FKTTLMDMDSDVEDF

-1434 EELTPGEIEDAQ
+1434 EELTTGEIEDAQ

>member
-100 STISKEVTENMADY
+100 STISKEVAENMADY

-125 PIGATEAAKALYQ
+125 PISATEAAKALYQ

-158 AAVGGGTETATAAD
+158 AAVGGVTETATAAD
-172 AITTLLN
+172 TITTLLN

-373 KAFDTGAMEDFAVT
+373 KAFDTGAMDDFAVT

-400 SVLIATRM
+400 SILIATRM

-430 LAFNRALALS
+430 LAFNRALAMS
-440 PAEIVAISTAAL
+440 PAAIVAISTAAL

-466 EAATTRLNEKLE
+466 EAAATRLNEKLE

-528 EEYHLT
+528 EEHHLT

-555 RKEQKDAER
+555 RKKQKDAER
-564 YAGIYRKMVQSKNSS
+564 YAAIFRKIARSKGGLSS
-579 ALLSQYKID
+579 LT
-588 SSAYL
+588 
-593 SPDETRTLSEANE
+593 PDEYKTYSEAQ
-606 KYYDDNGFWASA
+606 KKFHDDNNFWTEA
-618 SSTVEERLAYFD
+618 SSGAKEKAAYFD
-630 RIAKGLKKVEDSKA
+630 RIAKGLKKEEDSKA

-658 RDKGDLKRWQNV
+658 RDKRDLKRWQNV

-691 TLTEEQVALLLNSVT
+691 MLTEEQVALLLNSVT
-706 KTDTSK
+706 KAATSK
-712 SSTAEKGYSYWEKE
+712 SSTAEK
-726 RDKYETQMKK
+726 
-736 YASGTKAFTQAR
+736 
-748 KKFLEAEAELK
+748 
-759 KYSKDDGSASTLQTN
+759 SKDDGSASTLQTN
-774 KKNADDRQRL
+774 KKNADDRQRF

-801 AEQAT
+801 AEQTT

-819 KRIKQIKFDNEKE
+819 KRIKQMKFDNEKE

-886 KMFSARESL
+886 KMFRARESL
-895 AKETLNKQ
+895 AKKTLNKQ

-922 GSYEQQRL
+922 GSYDKQRL

-936 EKEIARLRAS
+936 EKEIAHLRAS

-983 DLQNKTKRYLVSLR
+983 DLQNKTKQYLVSLR

-1038 RGSKSLEAQRLEENA
+1038 RGSKSLEAQRLDENA

-1078 TKGGTTEQVT
+1078 TKGGTAEQVT

-1096 AREKTAKASEK
+1096 AREKSAKASEK

-1145 LNNLGLGSVGE
+1145 LNNIGLGSAGE

-1264 AQMGYH
+1264 AQMGYN
-1270 SAHHSNS
+1270 SAHHSNA

-1286 QMYGS
+1286 QMYRS

-1352 QADKLETITASIKEN
+1352 QADKLETITASIKKN
-1367 ITGMTLDNLRSE
+1367 ITGMTLENLRSE
-1379 FKTSLMDMDSDVEDF
+1379 FKTTLMDMDSDVEDF

-1421 EKWYDQYYDKLKD
+1421 EKWYNYYYDKLKD
-1434 EELTPGEIEDAQ
+1434 EELTPGEVEDAQ
-1446 KHYQDIVQKGI
+1446 KSYQEIVQQGI

-1481 GIKSITADQAD
+1481 GIKSITADQTD

>member
-7 DIRGDNKELLDKLQQ
+7 DIKGDNKELLDKLQQ

-125 PIGATEAAKALYQ
+125 PVGATEAAKALYQ

-158 AAVGGGTETATAAD
+158 AAVGGVTETATAAD
-172 AITTLLN
+172 TITTLLN

-344 RLKSHFQAAIMPIAS
+344 RLKNHFQAAIMPIAS

-373 KAFDTGAMEDFAVT
+373 KAFDTGAMDDFAVT

-400 SVLIATRM
+400 SILIATRM

-440 PAEIVAISTAAL
+440 PAAIVAISTAAL

-466 EAATTRLNEKLE
+466 EAAAQRLNEKLE

-544 EYEGNRQTTVN
+544 EYEGNRQTTAN
-555 RKEQKDAER
+555 RKEQKDAEK
-564 YAGIYRKMVQSKNSS
+564 YAAVIRKAARSKNGVAS
-579 ALLSQYKID
+579 
-588 SSAYL
+588 L
-593 SPDETRTLSEANE
+593 SPAERKLHE
-606 KYYDDNGFWASA
+606 KAMQKFEDDNNFWTKV
-618 SSTVEERLAYFD
+618 SSNPQDIAAYFD
-630 RIAKGLKKVEDSKA
+630 RIAKGLKKEEDSKA

-658 RDKGDLKRWQNV
+658 RNKRDLKRWQNV

-685 NVKGFG
+685 YVKGFG
-691 TLTEEQVALLLNSVT
+691 MLTEGQVALLLNSVT
-706 KTDTSK
+706 KTATSK
-712 SSTAEKGYSYWEKE
+712 SNTAEKGYSYWEKE
-726 RDKYETQMKK
+726 RDKYEAEMKK
-736 YASGTKAFTQAR
+736 YASGTKAFMQAR

-774 KKNADDRQRL
+774 KKNADDSQRL
-784 ADTQTKA
+784 ADMQTKA

-857 QNPNAGEQNRT
+857 QNPNAGELNRT
-868 WENSGKVGKR
+868 WENTGKVGKR

-908 KANNQYMIDYLKQY
+908 QANNQYMIDYLKQY

-936 EKEIARLRAS
+936 EKEIERLRAS

-983 DLQNKTKRYLVSLR
+983 DLQNKTKQYLVSLR

-1038 RGSKSLEAQRLEENA
+1038 RGSKSLEAQRLGENA

-1203 NADKVNKLTEENNK
+1203 NAAKVNKLTEENNK
-1217 AIESLTQRIDLLK
+1217 AIETLTQRIDLLK
-1230 SAIEKNTGAK
+1230 SAIDKNTGAK

-1270 SAHHSNS
+1270 SAHRSNS

-1286 QMYGS
+1286 QMYRS
-1291 EVNNAISAGEDMKK
+1291 EVNNAIRAGEDMKK
-1305 SIQGLND
+1305 SIRGLND

-1379 FKTSLMDMDSDVEDF
+1379 FKNTLMDIDSDVEDF

-1421 EKWYDQYYDKLKD
+1421 EKWYNYYYDKLKD
-1434 EELTPGEIEDAQ
+1434 EELTPGEVEDAQ
-1446 KHYQDIVQKGI
+1446 KSYQEIVQQGI

-1481 GIKSITADQAD
+1481 GIKSITADQTD

>member
-1 MPQIKF
+1 MPQVKF
-7 DIRGDNKELLDKLQQ
+7 DITGENKELLGKLQQ
-22 TQQAINATIGQ
+22 AQQAINATIGQ

-41 DKTFSRLGASIDKI
+41 DKTFSRLDASIDKI

-138 IVSAGQEGADAM
+138 IVSAGQEGANAM

-158 AAVGGGTETATAAD
+158 AAVGGVTETATAAD
-172 AITTLLN
+172 TITTLLN

-214 QAAPTAAAYGVSMNE
+214 QAAPTAAAYGVSINE

-330 AFQKMNNTAGASAE
+330 AFQKLNNTAGASAE

-359 TTKSVSKFITDSLN
+359 ATKSVSKFITDSLN
-373 KAFDTGAMEDFAVT
+373 KAFDTGAMGDFAVT
-387 LAGLVAGIGVYKA
+387 LLGLVAGIGVYNA
-400 SVLIATRM
+400 SVLIATQR
-408 SEGHTIA
+408 SKGHTIA

-430 LAFNRALALS
+430 LAFNSALALS
-440 PAEIVAISTAAL
+440 PAAIVAISTAAL
-452 AVAVYKLATAETGA
+452 AVAVYKLATTETGA
-466 EAATTRLNEKLE
+466 EAATAKLNEKLE
-478 AQKRHQAELNER
+478 AQKRHQAELNEQ

-544 EYEGNRQTTVN
+544 EYESNRQTTVN

-564 YAGIYRKMVQSKNSS
+564 YAAIFRQIARSKGGLSS
-579 ALLSQYKID
+579 LT
-588 SSAYL
+588 
-593 SPDETRTLSEANE
+593 PDEYKTYSEAQD
-606 KYYDDNGFWASA
+606 KFLDDNNFWTVA
-618 SSTVEERLAYFD
+618 SSDAKEKAAYFD
-630 RIAKGLKKVEDSKA
+630 RIAKGLKKKEDSKA

-706 KTDTSK
+706 KTATSK

-726 RDKYETQMKK
+726 RDKYEAEMKK

-806 TQYEIDSLRDGSE
+806 TQYEINSLRDGSE
-819 KRIKQIKFDNEKE
+819 KRIRQIKFDNEKE

-946 GASEWQVESAKE
+946 RASEWQVESAKE

-970 NVFDSI
+970 NIFDSI

-983 DLQNKTKRYLVSLR
+983 DLQNKTKQYLVSLR

-1038 RGSKSLEAQRLEENA
+1038 RGSKSLEAQRLDENA

-1078 TKGGTTEQVT
+1078 TNGGTTEQVT

-1203 NADKVNKLTEENNK
+1203 NAEKVNKLTEENNK
-1217 AIESLTQRIDLLK
+1217 AIETLTQRIDLLK
-1230 SAIEKNTGAK
+1230 SAIDKNTGAK

-1264 AQMGYH
+1264 AQMGYN
-1270 SAHHSNS
+1270 SAHHSNAH
-1277 YYASDSKIA
+1277 YASDSKIA
-1286 QMYGS
+1286 QMYRS

-1305 SIQGLND
+1305 SIRGLND

-1340 YDKSEYWESVVQ
+1340 YDKSEYWEAVVQ
-1352 QADKLETITASIKEN
+1352 QAGKLETITAKVKDN

-1379 FKTSLMDMDSDVEDF
+1379 FKTTLMDMDSDMEDF

-1421 EKWYDQYYDKLKD
+1421 KKWYNQYYDKLKD
-1434 EELTPGEIEDAQ
+1434 EELTPGEVEDAQ
-1446 KHYQDIVQKGI
+1446 NRYQEIVQQGI
-1457 NLRDQIAKLTGY
+1457 NLRDRIAKLTGY
-1469 DSASASQKATAN
+1469 DSASASQNATAN

-1508 RTTNSDMAEN
+1508 RATNSDMAEN
-1518 VTLGVNYLMRINES
+1518 VALGVNYLMRVNES

>member
-7 DIRGDNKELLDKLQQ
+7 DIRGDNKELLNKLQQ

-158 AAVGGGTETATAAD
+158 AAVGGVTETATAAD
-172 AITTLLN
+172 TITTLLN

-373 KAFDTGAMEDFAVT
+373 KAFDTGAMDDFAVT

-400 SVLIATRM
+400 SILIATRM

-430 LAFNRALALS
+430 LAFNRALVLS
-440 PAEIVAISTAAL
+440 PAAIVAISTAAL

-466 EAATTRLNEKLE
+466 EAAATRLNEKLE

-490 NQKAIDMGSDVK
+490 NQKAIDLGGDVK
-502 ASITERRKAIEE
+502 ASITERRKAIED

-544 EYEGNRQTTVN
+544 EYESNRQTTAN

-564 YAGIYRKMVQSKNSS
+564 YSAIFRKVSQSKSGVASLTPDEKNTYFAGQKKFVEDNSFWTVENSS
-579 ALLSQYKID
+579 EQDKA
-588 SSAYL
+588 
-593 SPDETRTLSEANE
+593 
-606 KYYDDNGFWASA
+606 
-618 SSTVEERLAYFD
+618 AYFD

-644 TGKAIDKFNTTLKG
+644 TGKAIDKFTTALKG

-691 TLTEEQVALLLNSVT
+691 MLTEEQVALLLNSVT

-983 DLQNKTKRYLVSLR
+983 DLQNKTKQYLVSLR

-1038 RGSKSLEAQRLEENA
+1038 RGSKSLEAQRLDENA

-1127 SDAQD
+1127 SDAQE

-1145 LNNLGLGSVGE
+1145 LNNIGLGSAGE

-1179 YIGAVAKG
+1179 YIGAVVKG

-1203 NADKVNKLTEENNK
+1203 NADKVNKLTEENNR

-1270 SAHHSNS
+1270 SAHRSNS

-1286 QMYGS
+1286 QMYRS
-1291 EVNNAISAGEDMKK
+1291 EVNNAVKAGEDMKK
-1305 SIQGLND
+1305 SIRGLND

-1352 QADKLETITASIKEN
+1352 QADKLETITANIKEN

-1379 FKTSLMDMDSDVEDF
+1379 FKTTLMDMDSDVEDF
-1394 ADNLTQKMTDAFLDI
+1394 TDNLTQKMTDALLKI
-1409 QLGKEGGLYDEL
+1409 ELGKEGGLYDEL
-1421 EKWYDQYYDKLKD
+1421 KKWYDKYYNILKNEASSPD
-1434 EELTPGEIEDAQ
+1434 ELEDALENAQ
-1446 KHYQDIVQKGI
+1446 KDYQDIVQKGI
-1457 NLRDQIAKLTGY
+1457 NLRDNIAKITGY
-1469 DSASASQKATAN
+1469 DSASANLKATAN

-1508 RTTNSDMAEN
+1508 RATNSDMAEN

>member
-7 DIRGDNKELLDKLQQ
+7 DIKGDNKELLDKLQQ

-138 IVSAGQEGADAM
+138 IVSAGQEGANAM

-158 AAVGGGTETATAAD
+158 AAVGGVTETATAAD
-172 AITTLLN
+172 TITTLLN

-321 ANATGAAES
+321 ANATGAAEA

-344 RLKSHFQAAIMPIAS
+344 RLKSNFQAAIMPIAS

-373 KAFDTGAMEDFAVT
+373 KAFDTGAMTDFAVT
-387 LAGLVAGIGVYKA
+387 LLGLVAGIGVYNA
-400 SVLIATRM
+400 SVLIATQR
-408 SEGHTIA
+408 SKGHTIA

-440 PAEIVAISTAAL
+440 PAARVAILTAAL

-466 EAATTRLNEKLE
+466 EAATTKLNEKLE
-478 AQKRHQAELNER
+478 AQKRHQAELNEQ

-555 RKEQKDAER
+555 RKEQKDAEK
-564 YAGIYRKMVQSKNSS
+564 YADVIRKASRNKNGVAS
-579 ALLSQYKID
+579 
-588 SSAYL
+588 L
-593 SPDETRTLSEANE
+593 SPADRKLHEEAQKKFE
-606 KYYDDNGFWASA
+606 DDNSWSTIIT
-618 SSTVEERLAYFD
+618 SSPQDVAAYFD
-630 RIAKGLKKVEDSKA
+630 RIAKGLKKEEDSKA
-644 TGKAIDKFNTTLKG
+644 TGKAIDKFNATLKG
-658 RDKGDLKRWQNV
+658 RDKGDLKRWQDV

-691 TLTEEQVALLLNSVT
+691 MLTEEQVALLLNSVT

-774 KKNADDRQRL
+774 KKNADDSQRL
-784 ADTQTKA
+784 ADMQTKA

-819 KRIKQIKFDNEKE
+819 KRIRQIKFDNEKE

-983 DLQNKTKRYLVSLR
+983 DLQNKTKQYLVSLR

-1038 RGSKSLEAQRLEENA
+1038 RGSKSLEAQRLDENA
-1053 HNAQSNL
+1053 RNAQSNL

-1078 TKGGTTEQVT
+1078 TNGGTTEQVT

-1113 ASKKASAQA
+1113 ASKKTSAQA

-1145 LNNLGLGSVGE
+1145 LNNIGLGSVGE

-1168 AGAAADFASGN
+1168 SGAVADFASGN

-1203 NADKVNKLTEENNK
+1203 NAAKVNKLTEENNK
-1217 AIESLTQRIDLLK
+1217 AIESLTQRINLLK

-1240 AVNIGNSAIK
+1240 AVNIGNSTIK

-1264 AQMGYH
+1264 AQMGYS
-1270 SAHHSNS
+1270 SAHHSNAH
-1277 YYASDSKIA
+1277 YASDSKIA
-1286 QMYGS
+1286 QMYRS

-1305 SIQGLND
+1305 SIRGLND
-1312 IYDMSP
+1312 VYDMSP

-1352 QADKLETITASIKEN
+1352 QAGKLETITASIKEN

-1379 FKTSLMDMDSDVEDF
+1379 FKTTLMDMDSDVEDF
-1394 ADNLTQKMTDAFLDI
+1394 ADNFTQKMTDALLNI
-1409 QLGKEGGLYDEL
+1409 ELGKEGGLYDEL
-1421 EKWYDQYYDKLKD
+1421 KKWYDKYYDILKNEALSPD
-1434 EELTPGEIEDAQ
+1434 ELEDALEDAR
-1446 KHYQDIVQKGI
+1446 KDYQVIVQKGI
-1457 NLRDQIAKLTGY
+1457 NVRDNIAKITGY

>member
-7 DIRGDNKELLDKLQQ
+7 DITGENKELLGKLQQ
-22 TQQAINATIGQ
+22 TQQAINSTVGQ

-114 KKQVAGLTAEI
+114 KKQVAGLTAEV

-138 IVSAGQEGADAM
+138 IVSAGQQGANAM

-158 AAVGGGTETATAAD
+158 AAVGGVTETATAAD
-172 AITTLLN
+172 TITTLLN

-344 RLKSHFQAAIMPIAS
+344 RLKNHFQAAIMPIAS

-373 KAFDTGAMEDFAVT
+373 KAFDTGAMDDFAVT
-387 LAGLVAGIGVYKA
+387 LAGLVACIGVYKA

-430 LAFNRALALS
+430 LAFNRALAMS
-440 PAEIVAISTAAL
+440 PAAIVAISTAAL

-466 EAATTRLNEKLE
+466 EAAATRLNEKLE

-564 YAGIYRKMVQSKNSS
+564 YAAIFRKIARSKGGLSS
-579 ALLSQYKID
+579 LT
-588 SSAYL
+588 
-593 SPDETRTLSEANE
+593 PDEYKTYSEAQN
-606 KYYDDNGFWASA
+606 KFHDDNNFWTEA
-618 SSTVEERLAYFD
+618 SSGAKEKAAYFD
-630 RIAKGLKKVEDSKA
+630 RIAKGLKKEEDSKA

-691 TLTEEQVALLLNSVT
+691 MLTEGQVALLLNSVT
-706 KTDTSK
+706 KAGTSK
-712 SSTAEKGYSYWEKE
+712 SSTAK
-726 RDKYETQMKK
+726 
-736 YASGTKAFTQAR
+736 
-748 KKFLEAEAELK
+748 
-759 KYSKDDGSASTLQTN
+759 SKDDGSASALQTN

-784 ADTQTKA
+784 ADMQTKA

-819 KRIKQIKFDNEKE
+819 KRIRQIKFDNEKE

-886 KMFSARESL
+886 NMFSARESL

-936 EKEIARLRAS
+936 EKEIERLRAS
-946 GASEWQVESAKE
+946 GASEWQVETAKE

-983 DLQNKTKRYLVSLR
+983 DLQNKTKQYLVSLR

-1038 RGSKSLEAQRLEENA
+1038 RGSKSLEAQRLDENA

-1078 TKGGTTEQVT
+1078 TKGGTAEQVT

-1203 NADKVNKLTEENNK
+1203 NAAKVNKLTEENNK
-1217 AIESLTQRIDLLK
+1217 AIETLTQRIDLLK
-1230 SAIEKNTGAK
+1230 SAIDKNTGAK

-1264 AQMGYH
+1264 AQMGYS
-1270 SAHHSNS
+1270 SAHHSNA

-1286 QMYGS
+1286 QMYRS

-1305 SIQGLND
+1305 SIRGLND
-1312 IYDMSP
+1312 IYNMSP
-1318 EQIAAIKTYMPQLWE
+1318 EQIAAIKTYMPKLWE

-1340 YDKSEYWESVVQ
+1340 YDKSEYWEAVVQ
-1352 QADKLETITASIKEN
+1352 QADKLETITANVKNN
-1367 ITGMTLDNLRSE
+1367 ITGMTLDSLRSE
-1379 FKTSLMDMDSDVEDF
+1379 FKTTLMDMDSDVEDF

-1421 EKWYDQYYDKLKD
+1421 GKWYDYYYDKLKD
-1434 EELTPGEIEDAQ
+1434 EALTPAEVEDAQ
-1446 KHYQDIVQKGI
+1446 RSYQEIVQQGI
-1457 NLRDQIAKLTGY
+1457 NLRDEIAKLTGY

>member
-7 DIRGDNKELLDKLQQ
+7 DIKGDNKELLDKLQQ
-22 TQQAINATIGQ
+22 TQRAINATIGQ

-138 IVSAGQEGADAM
+138 IVSAGQEGANAM

-158 AAVGGGTETATAAD
+158 AAVGGVTETATAAD
-172 AITTLLN
+172 TITTLLN

-321 ANATGAAES
+321 ANATGAAEA

-344 RLKSHFQAAIMPIAS
+344 RLKSNFQAAIMPIAS

-373 KAFDTGAMEDFAVT
+373 KAFDTGAMTDFAVT
-387 LAGLVAGIGVYKA
+387 LLGLVAGIGVYNA
-400 SVLIATRM
+400 SVLIATQR
-408 SEGHTIA
+408 SKGHTIA

-440 PAEIVAISTAAL
+440 PAAKVAILTAAL

-466 EAATTRLNEKLE
+466 EAAATRLNEKLE
-478 AQKRHQAELNER
+478 EQKRHQTELNER
-490 NQKAIDMGSDVK
+490 NQKAIDMGSDAK

-544 EYEGNRQTTVN
+544 EYEDNRQTTVN

-564 YAGIYRKMVQSKNSS
+564 YAAIFRQIARSKGGLSS
-579 ALLSQYKID
+579 LT
-588 SSAYL
+588 
-593 SPDETRTLSEANE
+593 PDEYKTYSEAQN
-606 KYYDDNGFWASA
+606 KFHDDNNFWTEV
-618 SSTVEERLAYFD
+618 SSGAKKKAEYFD
-630 RIAKGLKKVEDSKA
+630 RIAKGLKKAEDSKA

-691 TLTEEQVALLLNSVT
+691 MLTEEQVALLLNSVT

-759 KYSKDDGSASTLQTN
+759 KYSKDDGSASTLQMN
-774 KKNADDRQRL
+774 KKNADDSQRL
-784 ADTQTKA
+784 ADMQTKA

-983 DLQNKTKRYLVSLR
+983 DLQNKTKQYLVSLR

-1038 RGSKSLEAQRLEENA
+1038 RGSKSLEAQRLDENA

-1078 TKGGTTEQVT
+1078 TNGGTTEQVT

-1113 ASKKASAQA
+1113 ASKKTSAQA

-1145 LNNLGLGSVGE
+1145 LNNIGLGSVGE

-1203 NADKVNKLTEENNK
+1203 NAAKVNKLTEENNK
-1217 AIESLTQRIDLLK
+1217 AIEALTQRLDLLK
-1230 SAIEKNTGAK
+1230 SAIDKNTGAK

-1250 AQEEINKRAMETLQ
+1250 AQEEINKRSMETLK
-1264 AQMGYH
+1264 AQMGYS

-1286 QMYGS
+1286 QMYRS

-1305 SIQGLND
+1305 SIRGLND
-1312 IYDMSP
+1312 VYDMSP

-1340 YDKSEYWESVVQ
+1340 YDKSEYWEAVVQ

-1379 FKTSLMDMDSDVEDF
+1379 FKTTLMDMDSDVEDF
-1394 ADNLTQKMTDAFLDI
+1394 ADNFTQKMTDALLNI
-1409 QLGKEGGLYDEL
+1409 ELGKEGGLYDEL
-1421 EKWYDQYYDKLKD
+1421 KKWYDKYYDILTNDALSPD
-1434 EELTPGEIEDAQ
+1434 ELEDALEFAR
-1446 KHYQDIVQKGI
+1446 KDYQVIVQKGI
-1457 NLRDQIAKLTGY
+1457 NARDNIAKITGY

-1508 RTTNSDMAEN
+1508 RATNSDMAEN
-1518 VTLGVNYLMRINES
+1518 VALGVNYLMRVNES

>member
-7 DIRGDNKELLDKLQQ
+7 DIKGDNKELLDKLQQ

-138 IVSAGQEGADAM
+138 IVSAGQEGANAM

-158 AAVGGGTETATAAD
+158 AAVGGVTETATAAD
-172 AITTLLN
+172 TITTLLN

-321 ANATGAAES
+321 ANATGAAET

-359 TTKSVSKFITDSLN
+359 ATKSVSKFITDSLN
-373 KAFDTGAMEDFAVT
+373 KAFDTGAMSDFAVT
-387 LAGLVAGIGVYKA
+387 LLGLVAGIGVYNA
-400 SVLIATRM
+400 SVLIATQR
-408 SEGHTIA
+408 SKGHTIA

-440 PAEIVAISTAAL
+440 PAAKVAILTAAL

-466 EAATTRLNEKLE
+466 EAAATRLSEKLE
-478 AQKRHQAELNER
+478 EQKRHQTELNEQ

-544 EYEGNRQTTVN
+544 EYESNRQTTAN
-555 RKEQKDAER
+555 RKEQKNAER
-564 YAGIYRKMVQSKNSS
+564 YAAIFRQIARSKGGLYS
-579 ALLSQYKID
+579 LT
-588 SSAYL
+588 
-593 SPDETRTLSEANE
+593 PDEFKTYSEAQ
-606 KYYDDNGFWASA
+606 KKFHDDNNFWTEVSPGAKEKA
-618 SSTVEERLAYFD
+618 EYFD

-691 TLTEEQVALLLNSVT
+691 MLTEEQVALLLNSVT

-774 KKNADDRQRL
+774 KKNADDSQRL

-908 KANNQYMIDYLKQY
+908 KANNQYMMDYLKQY

-946 GASEWQVESAKE
+946 GASEWQVETAKE

-983 DLQNKTKRYLVSLR
+983 DLQNKTKQYLVSLR

-1038 RGSKSLEAQRLEENA
+1038 RGSKSLEAQRLDENA
-1053 HNAQSNL
+1053 RNAQSNL
-1060 SQAIGEQTKAWFD
+1060 SQAIGEQAKAWFD

-1078 TKGGTTEQVT
+1078 TNGGTTEQVT

-1113 ASKKASAQA
+1113 ASKKTSAQA

-1145 LNNLGLGSVGE
+1145 LNNIGLGSVGE

-1168 AGAAADFASGN
+1168 SGAVADFASGN

-1217 AIESLTQRIDLLK
+1217 AIESLTQRINLLK

-1240 AVNIGNSAIK
+1240 AVNIGNSTIK

-1270 SAHHSNS
+1270 SAHRSNS

-1286 QMYGS
+1286 QMYRS

-1352 QADKLETITASIKEN
+1352 QAGKLETITASIKEN

-1379 FKTSLMDMDSDVEDF
+1379 FKNTLMDMESDVEDF
-1394 ADNLTQKMTDAFLDI
+1394 ADNFTQKMTDALLNI
-1409 QLGKEGGLYDEL
+1409 ELGKEGGLYDEL
-1421 EKWYDQYYDKLKD
+1421 KKWYDKYYDILTNEALSPD
-1434 EELTPGEIEDAQ
+1434 ELEDALEGAR
-1446 KHYQDIVQKGI
+1446 KDYQVIVQKGI
-1457 NLRDQIAKLTGY
+1457 NVRDNIAKITGY
-1469 DSASASQKATAN
+1469 DSASASQNATAN

-1508 RTTNSDMAEN
+1508 RATNSDMAEN
-1518 VTLGVNYLMRINES
+1518 VALGVNYLMRVNES

>member
-125 PIGATEAAKALYQ
+125 PVGATEAAKALYQ

-158 AAVGGGTETATAAD
+158 AAVGGVTETATAAD
-172 AITTLLN
+172 TITTLLN

-190 ISDKLFTTVRLGKT
+190 VSDKLFTTVRLGKT

-373 KAFDTGAMEDFAVT
+373 KAFDTGAMGDFAVT

-400 SVLIATRM
+400 SILIATRM

-440 PAEIVAISTAAL
+440 PAAIVAISTAAL

-466 EAATTRLNEKLE
+466 EAAATRLNEKLE

-502 ASITERRKAIEE
+502 ASITERRMAIEE

-544 EYEGNRQTTVN
+544 EYEGNRQTKAN
-555 RKEQKDAER
+555 RKEQKDAEK
-564 YAGIYRKMVQSKNSS
+564 YADVIRRASRSKNGVASLNP
-579 ALLSQYKID
+579 ADRKLH
-588 SSAYL
+588 
-593 SPDETRTLSEANE
+593 E
-606 KYYDDNGFWASA
+606 KAMQKFEDDNNFWTKV
-618 SSTVEERLAYFD
+618 SSNPQDIAAYFD

-691 TLTEEQVALLLNSVT
+691 MLTEEQVALLLNSVT

-712 SSTAEKGYSYWEKE
+712 SSTAEKGYS
-726 RDKYETQMKK
+726 
-736 YASGTKAFTQAR
+736 
-748 KKFLEAEAELK
+748 
-759 KYSKDDGSASTLQTN
+759 SASTLQTN

-895 AKETLNKQ
+895 AKKTLNKQ

-983 DLQNKTKRYLVSLR
+983 DLQNKTKQYLVSLR

-1030 RKGGLLSF
+1030 RKGGILSF

-1078 TKGGTTEQVT
+1078 TNGGTTEQVT

-1145 LNNLGLGSVGE
+1145 LNNIGLGSVGE

-1168 AGAAADFASGN
+1168 SGAVADFASGN

-1217 AIESLTQRIDLLK
+1217 AIKTLTQRIDLLK
-1230 SAIEKNTGAK
+1230 SAIDKNTGAK

-1270 SAHHSNS
+1270 SAHHSNA

-1286 QMYGS
+1286 QMYIS
-1291 EVNNAISAGEDMKK
+1291 EVNNAIRAGEDMKK

-1379 FKTSLMDMDSDVEDF
+1379 FKTTLMDMDSDVEDF

-1421 EKWYDQYYDKLKD
+1421 EKWYNYYYDKLKD
-1434 EELTPGEIEDAQ
+1434 EALTPGEVEDAQ
-1446 KHYQDIVQKGI
+1446 KSYQEIVQQGI

-1469 DSASASQKATAN
+1469 DSASASQKATVN

-1508 RTTNSDMAEN
+1508 RITNSDMSEN

-1575 RRTIEERT
+1575 RRIIEERT

>member
-138 IVSAGQEGADAM
+138 IVSAGQQGANAM

-158 AAVGGGTETATAAD
+158 AAVGGVTETATAAD
-172 AITTLLN
+172 TITTLLN

-373 KAFDTGAMEDFAVT
+373 KAFDTGAMDDFAVT

-400 SVLIATRM
+400 SILIATRM

-430 LAFNRALALS
+430 LAFNRALAMS
-440 PAEIVAISTAAL
+440 PAAIVAISTAAL

-466 EAATTRLNEKLE
+466 EAAATRLNEKLE
-478 AQKRHQAELNER
+478 EQKRHQAELNER

-502 ASITERRKAIEE
+502 ASITERRMAIEE

-564 YAGIYRKMVQSKNSS
+564 YAAIFRKIARSKGGLSS
-579 ALLSQYKID
+579 LT
-588 SSAYL
+588 
-593 SPDETRTLSEANE
+593 PDEYKTYSEAQN
-606 KYYDDNGFWASA
+606 KFHDDNNFWTEA
-618 SSTVEERLAYFD
+618 SSGAKEKAAYFD

-691 TLTEEQVALLLNSVT
+691 MLTEEQVALLLNSVT
-706 KTDTSK
+706 KAATSK
-712 SSTAEKGYSYWEKE
+712 SSTAEK
-726 RDKYETQMKK
+726 
-736 YASGTKAFTQAR
+736 
-748 KKFLEAEAELK
+748 
-759 KYSKDDGSASTLQTN
+759 SKDDGSASTLQTN
-774 KKNADDRQRL
+774 KKNADDRQRF

-886 KMFSARESL
+886 KMFRARESL

-983 DLQNKTKRYLVSLR
+983 DLQNKTKQYLVSLR

-1038 RGSKSLEAQRLEENA
+1038 RGSKSLEAQRLDENA
-1053 HNAQSNL
+1053 HNARSNL

-1078 TKGGTTEQVT
+1078 TKGGTDEQVT

-1264 AQMGYH
+1264 AQMGYN
-1270 SAHHSNS
+1270 SAHHSNA

-1286 QMYGS
+1286 QMYRS

-1379 FKTSLMDMDSDVEDF
+1379 FKTTLMDMDSDVEDF

-1421 EKWYDQYYDKLKD
+1421 EKWYDQYYNKLKD

-1446 KHYQDIVQKGI
+1446 KRYQDIVQKGI
-1457 NLRDQIAKLTGY
+1457 ELRDRIANLTGY
-1469 DSASASQKATAN
+1469 DSTSASQKATAN

>member
-138 IVSAGQEGADAM
+138 IVSAGQEGANAM

-158 AAVGGGTETATAAD
+158 AAVGGVTETATAAD
-172 AITTLLN
+172 TITTLLN

-373 KAFDTGAMEDFAVT
+373 KAFDTGAMDDFAVT

-400 SVLIATRM
+400 SILIATRM

-430 LAFNRALALS
+430 LVFNRALALS
-440 PAEIVAISTAAL
+440 PAAIVAISTAAL

-466 EAATTRLNEKLE
+466 EAAATRLNEKLE

-490 NQKAIDMGSDVK
+490 NQKAIDLGGDVK
-502 ASITERRKAIEE
+502 ASITERRKAIED

-544 EYEGNRQTTVN
+544 EYESNRQTTAN

-564 YAGIYRKMVQSKNSS
+564 YADVIRKALRNKNGVASLNPADRKLHEEAMQKFEVDNNFWTKVVSS
-579 ALLSQYKID
+579 NPRDIA
-588 SSAYL
+588 
-593 SPDETRTLSEANE
+593 
-606 KYYDDNGFWASA
+606 
-618 SSTVEERLAYFD
+618 AYFD

-644 TGKAIDKFNTTLKG
+644 TGKAIDKFTTALKG
-658 RDKGDLKRWQNV
+658 RDKNDLKRWQDV

-691 TLTEEQVALLLNSVT
+691 TLTEGQVALLLNSVT
-706 KTDTSK
+706 KADTSK
-712 SSTAEKGYSYWEKE
+712 NGTAEKGYDYWEKE

-774 KKNADDRQRL
+774 KKNADDRQIL

-983 DLQNKTKRYLVSLR
+983 DLQNKTKQYLVSLR

-1078 TKGGTTEQVT
+1078 TKGGTAEQVT

-1145 LNNLGLGSVGE
+1145 LNNIGLGSAGE

-1217 AIESLTQRIDLLK
+1217 AIESLTQRINLLK

-1286 QMYGS
+1286 QMYRS

-1379 FKTSLMDMDSDVEDF
+1379 FKTTLMDMDSDVEDF
-1394 ADNLTQKMTDAFLDI
+1394 ADNLTQKITDAFLDI

-1457 NLRDQIAKLTGY
+1457 ELRDRIANLTGY

>member
-1 MPQIKF
+1 MPQVKF
-7 DIRGDNKELLDKLQQ
+7 DITGENKELLGKLQQ
-22 TQQAINATIGQ
+22 AQQAINATIGQ

-41 DKTFSRLGASIDKI
+41 DKTFSRLDASIDKI

-138 IVSAGQEGADAM
+138 IVSAGQEGANAM

-158 AAVGGGTETATAAD
+158 AAVGGVTETATAAD
-172 AITTLLN
+172 TITTLLN

-214 QAAPTAAAYGVSMNE
+214 QAAPTAAAYGVSINE

-359 TTKSVSKFITDSLN
+359 ATKSVSKFITDSLN
-373 KAFDTGAMEDFAVT
+373 KAFDTGAMGDFAVT
-387 LAGLVAGIGVYKA
+387 LLGLVAGIGVYNA
-400 SVLIATRM
+400 SVLIATQR
-408 SEGHTIA
+408 SKGHTIA

-430 LAFNRALALS
+430 LAFNSALALS
-440 PAEIVAISTAAL
+440 PAAIVAISTAAL
-452 AVAVYKLATAETGA
+452 AVAVYKLATTETGA
-466 EAATTRLNEKLE
+466 EAATAKLNEKLE
-478 AQKRHQAELNER
+478 AQKRHQAELNEQ

-544 EYEGNRQTTVN
+544 EYESNRQTTVN

-564 YAGIYRKMVQSKNSS
+564 YAAIFRQIARSKGGLSS
-579 ALLSQYKID
+579 LT
-588 SSAYL
+588 
-593 SPDETRTLSEANE
+593 PDEYKTYSEAQD
-606 KYYDDNGFWASA
+606 KFLDDNNFWTVA
-618 SSTVEERLAYFD
+618 SSDAKEKAAYFD
-630 RIAKGLKKVEDSKA
+630 RIAKGLKKKEDSKA

-706 KTDTSK
+706 KTATSK

-726 RDKYETQMKK
+726 RDKYEAEMKK

-806 TQYEIDSLRDGSE
+806 TQYEINSLRDGSE
-819 KRIKQIKFDNEKE
+819 KRIRQIKFDNEKE

-946 GASEWQVESAKE
+946 RASEWQVESAKE

-970 NVFDSI
+970 NIFDSI

-983 DLQNKTKRYLVSLR
+983 DLQNKTKQYLVSLR

-1038 RGSKSLEAQRLEENA
+1038 RGSKSLEAQRLDENA

-1078 TKGGTTEQVT
+1078 TNGGTTEQVT

-1203 NADKVNKLTEENNK
+1203 NAEKVNKLTEENNK
-1217 AIESLTQRIDLLK
+1217 AIETLTQRIDLLK
-1230 SAIEKNTGAK
+1230 SAIDKNTGAK

-1264 AQMGYH
+1264 AQMGYN
-1270 SAHHSNS
+1270 SAHHSNAH
-1277 YYASDSKIA
+1277 YASDSKIA
-1286 QMYGS
+1286 QMYRS

-1305 SIQGLND
+1305 SIRGLND

-1340 YDKSEYWESVVQ
+1340 YDKSEYWEAVVQ
-1352 QADKLETITASIKEN
+1352 QAGKLETITAKVKDN

-1379 FKTSLMDMDSDVEDF
+1379 FKTTLMDMDSDMEDF

-1421 EKWYDQYYDKLKD
+1421 KKWYNQYYDKLKD
-1434 EELTPGEIEDAQ
+1434 EELTPGEVEDAQ
-1446 KHYQDIVQKGI
+1446 NRYQEIVQQGI
-1457 NLRDQIAKLTGY
+1457 NLRDRIAKLTGY
-1469 DSASASQKATAN
+1469 DSASASQNATAN

-1508 RTTNSDMAEN
+1508 RATNSDMAEN
-1518 VTLGVNYLMRINES
+1518 VALGVNYLMRVNES

>member
-114 KKQVAGLTAEI
+114 KKQVAGLTADI

-138 IVSAGQEGADAM
+138 IVSAGQQGANAM

-158 AAVGGGTETATAAD
+158 AAVGGVTETATAAD
-172 AITTLLN
+172 TITTLLN

-373 KAFDTGAMEDFAVT
+373 KAFDTGAMDDFAVT

-400 SVLIATRM
+400 SILIATRM

-430 LAFNRALALS
+430 LAFNRALAMS
-440 PAEIVAISTAAL
+440 PAAIVAISTAAL

-466 EAATTRLNEKLE
+466 EAAATRLNEKLE

-490 NQKAIDMGSDVK
+490 NKKAIDMGSDVK

-544 EYEGNRQTTVN
+544 EYEGNRQTTAN
-555 RKEQKDAER
+555 RKEQKNAER
-564 YAGIYRKMVQSKNSS
+564 YADVIRKASRNKNGVAS
-579 ALLSQYKID
+579 
-588 SSAYL
+588 L
-593 SPDETRTLSEANE
+593 SPADRKLHEEARKKFE
-606 KYYDDNGFWASA
+606 DDNSWSTILA
-618 SSTVEERLAYFD
+618 SSPQDVAAYFD
-630 RIAKGLKKVEDSKA
+630 RIAKDLKKVEDSKA

-670 FIKAQQ
+670 FIKTQQ

-691 TLTEEQVALLLNSVT
+691 ILTEEQVALLLNSVT
-706 KTDTSK
+706 KAGTSK
-712 SSTAEKGYSYWEKE
+712 SSTAEK
-726 RDKYETQMKK
+726 
-736 YASGTKAFTQAR
+736 
-748 KKFLEAEAELK
+748 
-759 KYSKDDGSASTLQTN
+759 SKDDGSASTLQTN

-784 ADTQTKA
+784 ADMQTKA

-801 AEQAT
+801 AEQTT

-819 KRIKQIKFDNEKE
+819 KRIRQIKFDNEKE

-983 DLQNKTKRYLVSLR
+983 DLQNKTKQYLVSLR

-1078 TKGGTTEQVT
+1078 TKGGTAEQVT

-1145 LNNLGLGSVGE
+1145 LNNIGLGSAGE

-1179 YIGAVAKG
+1179 YIGAVSKG

-1203 NADKVNKLTEENNK
+1203 NAAKVNKLTEENNK
-1217 AIESLTQRIDLLK
+1217 AIETLTQRIDLLK
-1230 SAIEKNTGAK
+1230 SAIDKNTGAK

-1270 SAHHSNS
+1270 SAHRSNS

-1286 QMYGS
+1286 QMYRS

-1340 YDKSEYWESVVQ
+1340 YDKSEYWEAVVQ
-1352 QADKLETITASIKEN
+1352 QADMLETITASIKEN

-1379 FKTSLMDMDSDVEDF
+1379 FKTTLMDMDSDVEDF

-1457 NLRDQIAKLTGY
+1457 NLRDQIANLTGY

>member
-7 DIRGDNKELLDKLQQ
+7 DIKGDNKELLDKLQQ

-138 IVSAGQEGADAM
+138 IVSAGQEGANAM

-158 AAVGGGTETATAAD
+158 AAVGGVTETATAAD
-172 AITTLLN
+172 TITTLLN

-321 ANATGAAES
+321 ANATGAAET

-344 RLKSHFQAAIMPIAS
+344 RLKSNFQAAIMPIAS

-373 KAFDTGAMEDFAVT
+373 KAFDTGAMTDFAVT
-387 LAGLVAGIGVYKA
+387 LLGLVAGIGVYNA
-400 SVLIATRM
+400 SVLIATQR
-408 SEGHTIA
+408 SKGHTIA

-440 PAEIVAISTAAL
+440 PAERVAILTAAL

-466 EAATTRLNEKLE
+466 EAATTKLNEKLE
-478 AQKRHQAELNER
+478 AQKRHQAELNEQ

-564 YAGIYRKMVQSKNSS
+564 YADVIRKASRNKNGVAS
-579 ALLSQYKID
+579 
-588 SSAYL
+588 L
-593 SPDETRTLSEANE
+593 SPAERKLHEEARE
-606 KYYDDNGFWASA
+606 KFENDNGWATILA
-618 SSTVEERLAYFD
+618 SNPQDVASYFD
-630 RIAKGLKKVEDSKA
+630 RIAKGLKKEEDSKA

-691 TLTEEQVALLLNSVT
+691 MLTEEQVALLLNSVT

-774 KKNADDRQRL
+774 KKNADDSQRL
-784 ADTQTKA
+784 ADMQTKA

-908 KANNQYMIDYLKQY
+908 KANNQYMMDYLKQY

-946 GASEWQVESAKE
+946 GASEWQVETAKE

-983 DLQNKTKRYLVSLR
+983 DLQNKTKQYLVSLR

-1038 RGSKSLEAQRLEENA
+1038 RGSKSLEAQRLDENA
-1053 HNAQSNL
+1053 RNAQSNL
-1060 SQAIGEQTKAWFD
+1060 SQAIGEQTKAWFE
-1073 LQSVK
+1073 LQTVK
-1078 TKGGTTEQVT
+1078 TNGGTTEQVT

-1113 ASKKASAQA
+1113 ASKKTSAQA

-1145 LNNLGLGSVGE
+1145 LNNIGLGSVGE

-1168 AGAAADFASGN
+1168 SGAVADFASGN

-1203 NADKVNKLTEENNK
+1203 NAAKVNKLTEENNK
-1217 AIESLTQRIDLLK
+1217 AIEALTQRIDLLK
-1230 SAIEKNTGAK
+1230 SAIDKNTGAK

-1250 AQEEINKRAMETLQ
+1250 AQEEINKRSMETLK
-1264 AQMGYH
+1264 AQMGYS
-1270 SAHHSNS
+1270 SAHHSNAH
-1277 YYASDSKIA
+1277 YASDSKIA
-1286 QMYGS
+1286 QMYRS

-1305 SIQGLND
+1305 SIRGLND

-1340 YDKSEYWESVVQ
+1340 YDKSEYWEAVVQ
-1352 QADKLETITASIKEN
+1352 QADKLETITAKVKDN

-1379 FKTSLMDMDSDVEDF
+1379 FKTTLMDMDSDVEDF

-1421 EKWYDQYYDKLKD
+1421 KKWYNQYYDKLKD
-1434 EELTPGEIEDAQ
+1434 EELTPGEVEDAQ
-1446 KHYQDIVQKGI
+1446 NSYQKIVQQGI
-1457 NLRDQIAKLTGY
+1457 NLRDRIAKLTGY
-1469 DSASASQKATAN
+1469 DSSSASQNATAN

-1508 RTTNSDMAEN
+1508 KATNSDMAEN

>member
-60 GGLKTMTAAMLGYTA
+60 GGLKTMTAATLGYTA

-114 KKQVAGLTAEI
+114 KKQVAGLTADI

-138 IVSAGQEGADAM
+138 IVSAGQEGANAM

-158 AAVGGGTETATAAD
+158 AAVGGVTETATAAD
-172 AITTLLN
+172 TITTLLN

-306 TGDAASTAKSDLEAM
+306 TGDAASTAKIDLEAM

-440 PAEIVAISTAAL
+440 PAAIVAISTAAL

-466 EAATTRLNEKLE
+466 EAAATRLNEKLE

-544 EYEGNRQTTVN
+544 EYEGNRQTTAN
-555 RKEQKDAER
+555 RKEQKDAEK
-564 YAGIYRKMVQSKNSS
+564 YADVIRRASRSKNGVASLNP
-579 ALLSQYKID
+579 ADRKLH
-588 SSAYL
+588 
-593 SPDETRTLSEANE
+593 E
-606 KYYDDNGFWASA
+606 KAMQKFEDDNNFWTKV
-618 SSTVEERLAYFD
+618 SSNPQDIAAYFD
-630 RIAKGLKKVEDSKA
+630 RFAKGLKKVEDSKA

-691 TLTEEQVALLLNSVT
+691 MLTEEQVALLLNSVT

-712 SSTAEKGYSYWEKE
+712 GNTAEKGYSYWEKE

-774 KKNADDRQRL
+774 KKNADDSQRL
-784 ADTQTKA
+784 ADMQTKA

-983 DLQNKTKRYLVSLR
+983 DLQNKTKQYLVSLR

-1038 RGSKSLEAQRLEENA
+1038 RGSKSLEARRLEENA

-1078 TKGGTTEQVT
+1078 TNGGTTEQVT

-1132 FIAEKGIDQLPDL
+1132 FIVEKGIDQLPDL
-1145 LNNLGLGSVGE
+1145 LNNIGFGSAGE

-1203 NADKVNKLTEENNK
+1203 NAAKVNKLTEENNK
-1217 AIESLTQRIDLLK
+1217 AIETLTQRIDLLK
-1230 SAIEKNTGAK
+1230 SAIDKNTGAK

-1250 AQEEINKRAMETLQ
+1250 AQEEINKRAMETLK

-1270 SAHHSNS
+1270 SAHRSNS

-1286 QMYGS
+1286 QMYRS

-1340 YDKSEYWESVVQ
+1340 YDKSDYWESVVQ

-1379 FKTSLMDMDSDVEDF
+1379 FKNTLMDLDSDVEDF

-1457 NLRDQIAKLTGY
+1457 ELRDRIANLTGY

>member
-125 PIGATEAAKALYQ
+125 PVGATEAAKALYQ
-138 IVSAGQEGADAM
+138 IVSAGQEGANAM

-158 AAVGGGTETATAAD
+158 AAVGGVTETATAAD
-172 AITTLLN
+172 TITTLLN

-330 AFQKMNNTAGASAE
+330 AFHKMNNTAGASAE

-387 LAGLVAGIGVYKA
+387 LLGLVAGIGVYKA

-440 PAEIVAISTAAL
+440 PAAIVAISTAAL

-466 EAATTRLNEKLE
+466 EAAATRLNEKLE
-478 AQKRHQAELNER
+478 EQKRHQAELNER

-544 EYEGNRQTTVN
+544 EYEGNRQTTAN

-564 YAGIYRKMVQSKNSS
+564 YAAIFRKIARSKDGLSS
-579 ALLSQYKID
+579 LT
-588 SSAYL
+588 
-593 SPDETRTLSEANE
+593 PDEYKTYSEAQN
-606 KYYDDNGFWASA
+606 KFHDDNNFWTEA
-618 SSTVEERLAYFD
+618 SSGAKEKAAYFD
-630 RIAKGLKKVEDSKA
+630 RIAKGLKKEEDSKA

-676 RFRNGIKAV
+676 RFRNGVKAV

-691 TLTEEQVALLLNSVT
+691 MLTEEQVALLLNSVT
-706 KTDTSK
+706 KTYTSK
-712 SSTAEKGYSYWEKE
+712 SNTAEKGYSFWEKE
-726 RDKYETQMKK
+726 RDKYETQMKN

-806 TQYEIDSLRDGSE
+806 IQYEIDSLRDGSE

-936 EKEIARLRAS
+936 EKEIVRLRAS

-983 DLQNKTKRYLVSLR
+983 DLQNKTKQYLVSLR

-1038 RGSKSLEAQRLEENA
+1038 RGSKSLEAQRLDENA

-1145 LNNLGLGSVGE
+1145 LNNIGLGSAGE

-1230 SAIEKNTGAK
+1230 SAIDKNTGAK

-1264 AQMGYH
+1264 AQMGYN
-1270 SAHHSNS
+1270 SAHHSNA

-1286 QMYGS
+1286 QMYRS

-1340 YDKSEYWESVVQ
+1340 YDKSDYWESVVQ

-1379 FKTSLMDMDSDVEDF
+1379 FKNTLMDMDSDVEDF

-1421 EKWYDQYYDKLKD
+1421 EKWYNYYYDKLKD
-1434 EELTPGEIEDAQ
+1434 EALTPGEVEDAQ
-1446 KHYQDIVQKGI
+1446 KSYQEIVQQGI

>member
-138 IVSAGQEGADAM
+138 IVSAGQQGANAM

-158 AAVGGGTETATAAD
+158 AAVGGVTDTATAAD
-172 AITTLLN
+172 TITTLLN

-373 KAFDTGAMEDFAVT
+373 KAFDTGAMDDFAVT

-400 SVLIATRM
+400 SILIATRM

-430 LAFNRALALS
+430 LAFNRALAMS
-440 PAEIVAISTAAL
+440 PAAIVAISTAAL

-466 EAATTRLNEKLE
+466 EAAATRLNEKLE
-478 AQKRHQAELNER
+478 AQKRHQTELNER

-544 EYEGNRQTTVN
+544 EYEGNRQTKAN
-555 RKEQKDAER
+555 RKEQKDAEK
-564 YAGIYRKMVQSKNSS
+564 YADVIRKASRSKNGVAS
-579 ALLSQYKID
+579 
-588 SSAYL
+588 L
-593 SPDETRTLSEANE
+593 SPAERKLHE
-606 KYYDDNGFWASA
+606 KAMQKFEDDNNFWTKV
-618 SSTVEERLAYFD
+618 SSNPQDIAAYFD

-691 TLTEEQVALLLNSVT
+691 MLTEEQVALLLNSVT

-712 SSTAEKGYSYWEKE
+712 SNTAEKGYSFWEKE
-726 RDKYETQMKK
+726 RDKYEAEMKK

-784 ADTQTKA
+784 ADMQTKA

-895 AKETLNKQ
+895 AKKTLNKQ

-908 KANNQYMIDYLKQY
+908 QANNQYMIDYLKQY

-983 DLQNKTKRYLVSLR
+983 DLQNKTKQYLVSLR

-1038 RGSKSLEAQRLEENA
+1038 RGSKSLEAQRLDENA

-1145 LNNLGLGSVGE
+1145 LNNIGLGSVGE

-1168 AGAAADFASGN
+1168 SGAVADFASGN

-1203 NADKVNKLTEENNK
+1203 NAAKVNKLTAENNK
-1217 AIESLTQRIDLLK
+1217 AIETLTQRIDLLK
-1230 SAIEKNTGAK
+1230 SAIDKNTGAK

-1264 AQMGYH
+1264 AQMGYN
-1270 SAHHSNS
+1270 SAHHSNA

-1286 QMYGS
+1286 QMYRS
-1291 EVNNAISAGEDMKK
+1291 EVNNAIRAGEDMKK

-1379 FKTSLMDMDSDVEDF
+1379 FKTTLMDMDSDVEDF

-1457 NLRDQIAKLTGY
+1457 HLRDQIAKLTGY
-1469 DSASASQKATAN
+1469 DSASASQEATAN

>member
-7 DIRGDNKELLDKLQQ
+7 DITGENKELLGKLQQ
-22 TQQAINATIGQ
+22 TQQAINSTVGQ

-114 KKQVAGLTAEI
+114 KKQVAGLTAEV

-138 IVSAGQEGADAM
+138 IVSAGQQGANAM

-158 AAVGGGTETATAAD
+158 AAVGGVTETATAAD
-172 AITTLLN
+172 TITTLLN

-344 RLKSHFQAAIMPIAS
+344 RLKNHFQAAIMPIAS

-373 KAFDTGAMEDFAVT
+373 KAFDTGAMDDFAVT

-400 SVLIATRM
+400 SILIATRM

-430 LAFNRALALS
+430 LAFNRALAMS
-440 PAEIVAISTAAL
+440 PAAIVAISTAAL

-466 EAATTRLNEKLE
+466 EAAATRLNEKLE

-544 EYEGNRQTTVN
+544 EYEGNRQTTAN
-555 RKEQKDAER
+555 RKEQKNAER
-564 YAGIYRKMVQSKNSS
+564 YADVIRKASRNKNGVAS
-579 ALLSQYKID
+579 
-588 SSAYL
+588 L
-593 SPDETRTLSEANE
+593 SPADRKLHEEARKKFE
-606 KYYDDNGFWASA
+606 DDNSWSTILA
-618 SSTVEERLAYFD
+618 SSPQDVAAYFD
-630 RIAKGLKKVEDSKA
+630 RIAIGLKKVEDSKA

-691 TLTEEQVALLLNSVT
+691 MLTEEQVALLLNSVT
-706 KTDTSK
+706 KAGSSK
-712 SSTAEKGYSYWEKE
+712 SSTAEK
-726 RDKYETQMKK
+726 
-736 YASGTKAFTQAR
+736 
-748 KKFLEAEAELK
+748 
-759 KYSKDDGSASTLQTN
+759 SKDDGSASTLQTN

-908 KANNQYMIDYLKQY
+908 QANNQYMIDYLKQY

-983 DLQNKTKRYLVSLR
+983 DLQNKTKQYLVSLR

-1038 RGSKSLEAQRLEENA
+1038 RGSKSLEAQRLDENA

-1078 TKGGTTEQVT
+1078 TKGGTAEQVT

-1145 LNNLGLGSVGE
+1145 LNNIGLGSAGE

-1203 NADKVNKLTEENNK
+1203 NAAKVNKLTEENNK
-1217 AIESLTQRIDLLK
+1217 AIETLTQRIDLLK
-1230 SAIEKNTGAK
+1230 SAIDKNTGAK

-1264 AQMGYH
+1264 AQMGYN
-1270 SAHHSNS
+1270 SAHHSNA

-1286 QMYGS
+1286 QMYRS
-1291 EVNNAISAGEDMKK
+1291 EVNNAVSAGEDMKK
-1305 SIQGLND
+1305 SIRGLND

-1340 YDKSEYWESVVQ
+1340 YDKSEYWEAVVQ
-1352 QADKLETITASIKEN
+1352 QADKLETITANVKNN
-1367 ITGMTLDNLRSE
+1367 ITGMTLDSLRNE
-1379 FKTSLMDMDSDVEDF
+1379 FKTTLIDMGSDVEDF

-1446 KHYQDIVQKGI
+1446 KHYQDIVQQGI

-1469 DSASASQKATAN
+1469 DSASASQEATAN

-1497 ITAMQIAVEAN
+1497 ITATQIAVEAN
-1508 RTTNSDMAEN
+1508 RATNSDMAEN

>member
-7 DIRGDNKELLDKLQQ
+7 DIKGDNKELLDKLQQ

-138 IVSAGQEGADAM
+138 IVSAGQEGANAM

-158 AAVGGGTETATAAD
+158 AAVGGVTETATAAD
-172 AITTLLN
+172 TITTLLN

-321 ANATGAAES
+321 ANATGAAEA

-344 RLKSHFQAAIMPIAS
+344 RLKSNFQAAIMPIAS

-373 KAFDTGAMEDFAVT
+373 KAFDTGAMTDFAVT
-387 LAGLVAGIGVYKA
+387 LLGLVAGIGVYNA
-400 SVLIATRM
+400 SVLIATQR
-408 SEGHTIA
+408 SKGHTIA

-440 PAEIVAISTAAL
+440 PAARVAILTAAL

-466 EAATTRLNEKLE
+466 EAATTKLNEKLE
-478 AQKRHQAELNER
+478 AQKRHQAELNEQ

-564 YAGIYRKMVQSKNSS
+564 YAAIFRQIARSKGGLSS
-579 ALLSQYKID
+579 LT
-588 SSAYL
+588 
-593 SPDETRTLSEANE
+593 PDEYKTYSEAQN
-606 KYYDDNGFWASA
+606 KFHDDNNFWTEV
-618 SSTVEERLAYFD
+618 SSGAKEKAAYFD
-630 RIAKGLKKVEDSKA
+630 RIAKRLKKEEDSKA

-685 NVKGFG
+685 YVKGFG
-691 TLTEEQVALLLNSVT
+691 MLTEEQVALLLNSVT

-774 KKNADDRQRL
+774 KKNADDSQRL
-784 ADTQTKA
+784 ADMQTKT

-806 TQYEIDSLRDGSE
+806 TQYEINSLRDGSE

-983 DLQNKTKRYLVSLR
+983 DLQNKTKQYLVSLR

-1038 RGSKSLEAQRLEENA
+1038 RGSKSLEAQRLDENA
-1053 HNAQSNL
+1053 RNAQSNL

-1078 TKGGTTEQVT
+1078 TNGGTTEQVT

-1113 ASKKASAQA
+1113 ASKKTSAQA

-1145 LNNLGLGSVGE
+1145 LNNIGLGSVGE

-1203 NADKVNKLTEENNK
+1203 NAAKVNKLTEENNK
-1217 AIESLTQRIDLLK
+1217 AIETLNQRIDLLK
-1230 SAIEKNTGAK
+1230 SAIDKNTGAK
-1240 AVNIGNSAIK
+1240 AVNIGNSTIK
-1250 AQEEINKRAMETLQ
+1250 AQEEINKRAMETLK

-1270 SAHHSNS
+1270 SAHRSNS

-1305 SIQGLND
+1305 SIRGLND
-1312 IYDMSP
+1312 IYDMSQ

-1340 YDKSEYWESVVQ
+1340 YDKSEYWEAVVQ
-1352 QADKLETITASIKEN
+1352 QAGKLETITASIKEN

-1379 FKTSLMDMDSDVEDF
+1379 FKTTLMDMDSDVEDF

-1421 EKWYDQYYDKLKD
+1421 EKWYNQYYDKLKD
-1434 EELTPGEIEDAQ
+1434 EELTPGEVEDAQ
-1446 KHYQDIVQKGI
+1446 KSYQKIVQQGI
-1457 NLRDQIAKLTGY
+1457 NLRDRIAKLTGY
-1469 DSASASQKATAN
+1469 DSSSASQNATAN

>member
-114 KKQVAGLTAEI
+114 KKQVAGLTADI

-138 IVSAGQEGADAM
+138 IVSAGQQGANAM

-158 AAVGGGTETATAAD
+158 AAVGGVTETATAAD
-172 AITTLLN
+172 TITTLLN

-373 KAFDTGAMEDFAVT
+373 KAFDTGAMDDFAVT

-400 SVLIATRM
+400 SILIATRM

-440 PAEIVAISTAAL
+440 PAAIVAISTAAL

-466 EAATTRLNEKLE
+466 EAAATRLNEKLE

-544 EYEGNRQTTVN
+544 EYEGNRQTTAN

-564 YAGIYRKMVQSKNSS
+564 YAYVIRKASRSKNGVASLNP
-579 ALLSQYKID
+579 ADRKLH
-588 SSAYL
+588 
-593 SPDETRTLSEANE
+593 E
-606 KYYDDNGFWASA
+606 KAMQKFEDDNNFWTKV
-618 SSTVEERLAYFD
+618 SSNPQDIAAYFD

-691 TLTEEQVALLLNSVT
+691 MLTEEQVALLLNSVT
-706 KTDTSK
+706 KAGTSK
-712 SSTAEKGYSYWEKE
+712 SSTAEK
-726 RDKYETQMKK
+726 
-736 YASGTKAFTQAR
+736 
-748 KKFLEAEAELK
+748 
-759 KYSKDDGSASTLQTN
+759 SKDDGSASVLQTN

-886 KMFSARESL
+886 KMFRARESL

-922 GSYEQQRL
+922 GSYDQQRL

-983 DLQNKTKRYLVSLR
+983 DLQNKTKQYLVSLR

-1078 TKGGTTEQVT
+1078 TKGGTAEQVT

-1145 LNNLGLGSVGE
+1145 LNNIGLGSAGE

-1264 AQMGYH
+1264 AQMGYN
-1270 SAHHSNS
+1270 SAHHSNA

-1286 QMYGS
+1286 QMYRS
-1291 EVNNAISAGEDMKK
+1291 EVNNAIIAGEDMKK

-1379 FKTSLMDMDSDVEDF
+1379 FKTTLMDMDSDVEDF

-1421 EKWYDQYYDKLKD
+1421 EKWYDQYYNKLKD

>member
-7 DIRGDNKELLDKLQQ
+7 DITGENKELLSKLQQ
-22 TQQAINATIGQ
+22 TQQAINSTVGQ

-138 IVSAGQEGADAM
+138 IVSAGQQGADAM

-158 AAVGGGTETATAAD
+158 AAVGGVTETTTAAD
-172 AITTLLN
+172 TITTLLN

-330 AFQKMNNTAGASAE
+330 AFHKMNNTAGASAE

-373 KAFDTGAMEDFAVT
+373 KAFDTGTMDDFAVT

-400 SVLIATRM
+400 SILIATRM

-440 PAEIVAISTAAL
+440 PAAIVAISTAAL
-452 AVAVYKLATAETGA
+452 AVAVYKLATAETGV
-466 EAATTRLNEKLE
+466 EAAATRLNEKLE

-490 NQKAIDMGSDVK
+490 NQKAIDMGSDAK

-544 EYEGNRQTTVN
+544 EYEGNRQTTAN
-555 RKEQKDAER
+555 RKEQKDAEK
-564 YAGIYRKMVQSKNSS
+564 YADVIRKASRSKNGVASLNP
-579 ALLSQYKID
+579 ADRKLH
-588 SSAYL
+588 
-593 SPDETRTLSEANE
+593 E
-606 KYYDDNGFWASA
+606 KAMQKFEDDNNFWTKV
-618 SSTVEERLAYFD
+618 SSNPQDIAAYFD
-630 RIAKGLKKVEDSKA
+630 RIAKGLKKEEDSKA

-691 TLTEEQVALLLNSVT
+691 MLTEEQVALLLNSVT
-706 KTDTSK
+706 KAGTSK
-712 SSTAEKGYSYWEKE
+712 SSTAEK
-726 RDKYETQMKK
+726 
-736 YASGTKAFTQAR
+736 
-748 KKFLEAEAELK
+748 
-759 KYSKDDGSASTLQTN
+759 SKDDGSASVLQTN
-774 KKNADDRQRL
+774 KKNADDSQRL
-784 ADTQTKA
+784 ADMQTKA

-801 AEQAT
+801 AKQAT

-819 KRIKQIKFDNEKE
+819 KRIRQIKFDNEKE

-983 DLQNKTKRYLVSLR
+983 DLQNKTKQYLVSLR

-1030 RKGGLLSF
+1030 RKGGFLSF
-1038 RGSKSLEAQRLEENA
+1038 RGSKSLEAQRLDENA

-1073 LQSVK
+1073 LQSIK

-1203 NADKVNKLTEENNK
+1203 NAAKVNKLTEENNK
-1217 AIESLTQRIDLLK
+1217 AIETLTQRIDLLK
-1230 SAIEKNTGAK
+1230 SAIDKNTGAK

-1264 AQMGYH
+1264 AQMGYY

-1286 QMYGS
+1286 QMYRS
-1291 EVNNAISAGEDMKK
+1291 EVNNAIRAGEYMKK

-1352 QADKLETITASIKEN
+1352 QADKLETITASVKEN

-1379 FKTSLMDMDSDVEDF
+1379 FKTTLMDMDSDVEDF

-1421 EKWYDQYYDKLKD
+1421 EKWYNYYYDKLKD
-1434 EELTPGEIEDAQ
+1434 EALTPGEVEDAQ
-1446 KHYQDIVQKGI
+1446 KSYQEIVQQGI

-1518 VTLGVNYLMRINES
+1518 VTLGVNYLMRISES

>member
-7 DIRGDNKELLDKLQQ
+7 DIKGDNKELLDKLQQ

-125 PIGATEAAKALYQ
+125 PVGATEAAKALYQ

-158 AAVGGGTETATAAD
+158 AAVGGVTETATAAD
-172 AITTLLN
+172 TITTLLN

-344 RLKSHFQAAIMPIAS
+344 RLKNHFQAAIMPIAS

-373 KAFDTGAMEDFAVT
+373 KAFDTGAMDDFAVT

-400 SVLIATRM
+400 SILIATRM

-440 PAEIVAISTAAL
+440 PAAIVAISTAAL

-466 EAATTRLNEKLE
+466 EAAAQRLNEELE

-544 EYEGNRQTTVN
+544 EYEGNRQTTAN
-555 RKEQKDAER
+555 RKEQKDAEK
-564 YAGIYRKMVQSKNSS
+564 YAAVIRKAARSKNGVAS
-579 ALLSQYKID
+579 
-588 SSAYL
+588 L
-593 SPDETRTLSEANE
+593 SPAERKLHE
-606 KYYDDNGFWASA
+606 KAMQKFEDDNNFWTKV
-618 SSTVEERLAYFD
+618 SSNPQDIAAYFD
-630 RIAKGLKKVEDSKA
+630 RIAKGLKKEEDSKA

-658 RDKGDLKRWQNV
+658 RNKRDLKRWQNV

-685 NVKGFG
+685 YVKGFG
-691 TLTEEQVALLLNSVT
+691 MLTEGQVALLLNSVT
-706 KTDTSK
+706 KTATSK
-712 SSTAEKGYSYWEKE
+712 SNTAEKGYSYWEKE
-726 RDKYETQMKK
+726 RDKYEAEMKK
-736 YASGTKAFTQAR
+736 YASGTKAFMQAR

-774 KKNADDRQRL
+774 KKNADDSQRL
-784 ADTQTKA
+784 ADMQTKA

-857 QNPNAGEQNRT
+857 QNPNAGELNRT
-868 WENSGKVGKR
+868 WENTGKVGKR

-908 KANNQYMIDYLKQY
+908 QANNQYMIDYLKQY

-936 EKEIARLRAS
+936 EKEIERLRAS

-983 DLQNKTKRYLVSLR
+983 DLQNKTKQYLVSLR

-1038 RGSKSLEAQRLEENA
+1038 RGSKSLEAQRLGENA

-1203 NADKVNKLTEENNK
+1203 NAAKVNKLTEENNK
-1217 AIESLTQRIDLLK
+1217 AIETLTQRIDLLK
-1230 SAIEKNTGAK
+1230 SAIDKNTGAK

-1270 SAHHSNS
+1270 SAHRSNS

-1286 QMYGS
+1286 QMYRS
-1291 EVNNAISAGEDMKK
+1291 EVNNAIRAGEDMKK
-1305 SIQGLND
+1305 SIRGLND

-1379 FKTSLMDMDSDVEDF
+1379 FKNTLMDIDSDVEDF

-1421 EKWYDQYYDKLKD
+1421 EKWYNYYYDKLKD
-1434 EELTPGEIEDAQ
+1434 EELTPGEVEDAQ
-1446 KHYQDIVQKGI
+1446 KSYQEIVQQGI

-1481 GIKSITADQAD
+1481 GIKSITADQTD